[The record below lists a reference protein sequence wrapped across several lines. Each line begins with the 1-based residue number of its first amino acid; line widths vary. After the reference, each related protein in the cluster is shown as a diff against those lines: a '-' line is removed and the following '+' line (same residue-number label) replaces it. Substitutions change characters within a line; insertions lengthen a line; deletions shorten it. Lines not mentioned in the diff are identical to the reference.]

1 MATME
6 KLMKAFESLKSF
18 QQQQGPPTAEE
29 LVQRQKKEQAT
40 TKKDRVTHCLTICE
54 NIVAQSLRT
63 SPEFQKLLGIAME
76 MFLLCSDDSESDV
89 RMVADECLN
98 KIIKALMDSNLPR
111 LQLELYKEIK
121 KNGASRSLRAALWRF
136 AELAHLIRPQ
146 KCRPYL
152 VNLLPCLTR
161 ITKRQEETVQETLA
175 AAMPKIMAA
184 LGHFA
189 NDGEIKVLLKSFVAN
204 LKSSSPTIRRT
215 AASSAVSVCQH
226 SRRTSYFYTWLL
238 NVLLGL
244 LLPVDEEHPS
254 HLILGVLLTLRY
266 LMPLLQQ
273 QVNTTSL
280 KGSFGVMRKEAD
292 VQPTPEQLLQVYELT
307 LHYTQH
313 WDHNVVTA
321 ALELLQQMF
330 RTPPPELLHMLITA
344 GSIPHATVFR
354 QDTESR
360 ARSGSILE
368 LIAGGGSSCSPL
380 LLRKQRGKVLSGE
393 EDGLED
399 DPERTEVTTGAFT
412 ASVVGADSSSTAQ
425 VDIITEQPRSS
436 QHTLQPGDSVDL
448 SASSEQGGGGGGT
461 SASDTPESPND
472 NEEEMLSRSSSG
484 GANITPETADYTTPE
499 NAMPEGGPLGEGGT
513 LLGTN
518 DRSLPPSDSS
528 QTTTEG
534 PDSAVTPS
542 DVAELVL
549 DGSESQYSG
558 MQIGTLQD
566 EEDEGAAPSSQEE
579 PPEPF
584 LQSAL
589 ALSKPHLF
597 EGRGHNRQGS
607 DSSVDRFIPKDEPA
621 EPEPDNK
628 PSRIKGSIGHY
639 TDQGKEP
646 LVHCVRLLAASFLLT
661 GQKNGLIPDKEVRVS
676 VKALAVSCVGA
687 AAALHPEAFFNSL
700 YLEPLDGIPA
710 EEQQY
715 ISDVLGFIDH
725 GDPQIRGATAI
736 LCGAIMQAALTK
748 TRYNIHTWLASLQSA
763 TGNPLSLVDLV
774 PLLQKTLKDESS
786 VTCKMACF
794 AVRHCIMTVCS
805 STLSELGLQLVI
817 DLLALRDLSYWLVRT
832 ELLETLAEMDFRLLN
847 FLERKT
853 ETLHKGDHHY
863 TGRLRLQD
871 RILNDVFIRL
881 LGDDDPRVR
890 HVAASAVSRLV
901 PRLFYDC
908 DQGQVDPVV
917 AIARDQS
924 SVYLQLLMHETQ
936 PPSQFTVTTIT
947 RTYRGFNL
955 SNIVSDVTLE
965 NNLSRVVTAVSHAF
979 TSSTSRALTFG
990 CCEALCLLASNFP
1003 VCTWSTGWHCG
1014 YISSSSSFSSRSSL
1028 NRSRGR
1034 TLSVSQ
1040 PSSASGS
1047 LTTSSSAP
1055 DTERRTLTVGM
1066 ANMVLSLLSSA
1077 WFPLDL
1083 SAHQDAL
1090 LLSGNLLAAVAP
1102 KCMRNP
1108 WAGDEEGSSGSTNTS
1123 GGPNKM
1129 EEPWAALSERSLVA
1143 IVEQLFSHL
1152 LKVLNICAHVLDD
1165 TPPGPAVKATLPS
1178 LSNTPSLSPIRRK
1191 GKEKETAEPSAAPM
1205 SPKKSNEVNTGRP
1218 ADSTGSA
1225 ALNKSTTIGSFYHL
1239 PPYLKLY
1246 DVLKATHA
1254 NYKVTLDLHN
1264 SQEKFGGFLRSTLDV
1279 LSQLLELATLHDISK
1294 CVEEILGYL
1303 KSCFSREPTMAT
1315 VCVQQLLK
1323 TLFGTN
1329 LASQY
1334 EGVLSGP
1341 SRSQGKAL
1349 RLGSSSL
1356 RPGLYHYCFM
1366 APYTHFTQALADAS
1380 LRNMVQAEQEQD
1392 ASGWFDVMQK
1402 ASNQLR
1408 SNIANATRHRGDK
1421 NAIHNHIRLFEPLVI
1436 KALKQYTTSTSVALQ
1451 RQVLDLLAQLV
1462 QLRVNYCLLDSDQ
1475 VFIGFVLKQFEYIE
1489 VGQFRDSEA
1498 IIPNIFFFL
1507 VLLSYER
1514 YHSKQIISIPKI
1526 IQLCDGI
1533 MASGRKAVTHAIP
1546 ALQPIVHDLF
1556 VLRGSNKADAGK
1568 ELDTQKEVV
1577 VSMLLRLVQYHQ
1589 VLEMFILV
1597 LQQCHKENEDKWKRL
1612 SRQIADVIL
1621 PMIAKQQMHLDSPE
1635 ALGVLNTLFETVAPS
1650 SLRPVDMLLKS
1661 MFTIP
1666 ATMASVATVQLWVSG
1681 ILAVLRVL
1689 ISQSTEDIV
1698 LSRVHELSLSPHL
1711 LSCHTIRRL
1720 HQQSPSPSDLPA
1732 ADTLCNQETNGEAQK
1747 APPEETFARFLLQLV
1762 GVLLDDI
1769 SSREVKVDIT
1779 EQQHTFYCQ
1788 QLGTLLMCLIHVF
1801 KSGMFRRI
1809 TGAASR
1815 LLKGESG
1822 SGQTGTE
1829 ASLFYPLEGLNSMVQ
1844 CLITTHP
1851 SLVLL
1856 WCQVLLI
1863 INYTNYSWWAEVHQ
1877 TPRRHSLSC
1886 TKLLSPHSS
1895 GEGEEDK
1902 PESRLAMVNRE
1913 IVRRGALIL
1922 FCDYVC
1928 QNLHDSEHLT
1938 WLIVNHVRDLINLSH
1953 EPPVQDFISAV
1964 HRNSAASGLFIQAI
1978 QSRCD
1983 NLTTPTMLKKTLQCL
1998 EGIHLSQ
2005 SGSLLML
2012 YVDKLLGT
2020 PFRVLARMVDT
2031 LACRRVEMLLAET
2044 LQNSIAQL
2052 PVEELDRIQEYLQ
2065 TSGLAQRHQRF
2076 YSLLDRFRA
2085 TVADTCSPTPP
2096 VTSHPLDGDPPPAP
2110 ELVIADKEWYV
2121 ALVKSQCCVR
2131 GDVSLLETTELLTKL
2146 PPADLFSIMSCKDFN
2161 LSLLCPCLSMGVQRL
2176 ARGQGSLLLETA
2188 LQVTLEQL
2196 AGVTGSLP
2204 APHQSFLPPSQP
2216 QPYWNQLADVYDEPG
2231 FYPRVLSLCR
2241 ALSQYLLSV
2250 SQLPSSL
2257 HIPSDKE
2264 HLITTFTCTATEV
2277 LVWRLLQN
2285 QLPLS
2290 VDLQWALSCLC
2301 LALQQPCVW
2310 NKLSTAEY
2318 TTHTCSLIY
2327 CLHLIIVAVAVS
2339 PGDQLLH
2346 PEKRKTK
2353 AERDAEGDQ
2362 VDSAHAK
2369 HMFEWRACEI
2379 MAELVEG
2386 LQSILALGHHR
2397 NSVFP
2402 AFLTPT
2408 LRNIVISLSRLPLVN
2423 SYTRVPPLVW
2433 KLGWSPQT
2441 GGDFG
2446 TTLPEIPVDF
2456 LQEKDVF
2463 REFLYRINTLGWSS
2477 RTQFE
2482 ETWATLLGVLVT
2494 QPITMD
2500 QEEETQQEEDLER
2513 TQLNVLAVQAITSL
2527 VLSAMT
2533 LPAAGN
2539 PAVSC
2544 LEQQPRN
2551 KSLKAL
2557 ETRFGRKLAVIRG
2570 EVEREIQA
2578 LVSKRDNVHTHHPY
2592 HAWDPVPSLSAA
2604 SAGTLI
2610 SHEKLLLQINTER
2623 EIGNMDYKLGQV
2635 SIHSVWLGNN
2645 ITPLREEEWGEDE
2658 EDEADTP
2665 APTSPPISPI
2675 NSRKHR
2681 AGVDIHSCS
2690 QFLLELY
2697 SQWLI
2702 PGSPSNRRTP
2712 TILISEVVRSLLAVS
2727 DLFTERNQ
2735 FDMMF
2740 STLMEL
2746 QKLHPPEDEILNQY
2760 LVPAICKAAAVL
2772 GMDKAIAEP
2781 VCRLLE
2787 TTLRSTHLPSRMGA
2801 LHGVLYVLE
2810 CDLLDDTAKQ
2820 LIPTVS
2826 EYLLSNLKAIAH
2838 CVNLHNQQ
2846 HVLVMCAVAFY
2857 MMENY
2862 PLDVGAE
2869 FMAGVIQLCGV
2880 MVSASEDST
2889 PSVIYHCVL
2898 RGLERLLL
2906 SEQLSRVDG
2915 EALVKLSVDRVN
2927 MPSPHR
2933 AMAALGLMLTCMY
2946 TAVLASGSDA
2956 TGVRGQVDSGSAV
2969 AEAVGVTAG
2978 HVGFSS
2984 GKEKASPA
2992 SRPTHSD
2999 PQAPDSESIIVAM
3012 ERVSV
3017 LFDRIRKG
3025 LPSEARVVSRIL
3037 PQFLD
3042 DFFPPQDVMNK
3053 VIGEFLSNQQPYPQ
3067 FMATVVYKVFQT
3079 LHATG
3084 QSSMVRDWVLLSLSN
3099 FTQRTPVAM
3108 AMWSLSCFFVSASTS
3123 QWISA
3128 LLPHVISRMGSSE
3141 VVDVNLFC
3149 LVAMDFYRHQIDEE
3163 LDRRAFQSVFETVA
3177 SPGSPYYQLL
3187 GCLQSI
3193 HQDTSL

>member
-18 QQQQGPPTAEE
+18 QQQQGPLSAEE
-29 LVQRQKKEQAT
+29 LVQKQKKDLAT

-76 MFLLCSDDSESDV
+76 MFLLCSDDKESDV

-121 KNGASRSLRAALWRF
+121 KNAASRSLRAALWRF
-136 AELAHLIRPQ
+136 AELAHLVRPQ

-161 ITKRQEETVQETLA
+161 ITKRQEETVQETLSSSI
-175 AAMPKIMAA
+175 PKIMTA

-189 NDGEIKVLLKSFVAN
+189 NDGEIKMLLKAFVAN

-226 SRRTSYFYTWLL
+226 SRRTHYFYTWLL

-244 LLPVDEEHPS
+244 VVPVDEEHSS

-273 QVNTTSL
+273 QAPNSSL
-280 KGSFGVMRKEAD
+280 KGSFGLVRKEAD
-292 VQPTPEQLLQVYELT
+292 VTPAPEQLVQVYELT

-321 ALELLQQMF
+321 SLELLQQVF
-330 RTPPPELLHMLITA
+330 RTPPPELLNALITR
-344 GSIPHATVFR
+344 GKITHTTVFR
-354 QDTESR
+354 EETECR
-360 ARSGSILE
+360 ARSGSILD
-368 LIAGGGSSCSPL
+368 LI
-380 LLRKQRGKVLSGE
+380 GKLLSGE
-393 EDGLED
+393 EEGLED
-399 DPERTEVTTGAFT
+399 DPERAEVTTGSFT
-412 ASVVGADSSSTAQ
+412 ASVGGDSSSEAPSSSGVSSLGTS
-425 VDIITEQPRSS
+425 DIITEQPRSS

-448 SASSEQGGGGGGT
+448 SASEQGVGP
-461 SASDTPESPND
+461 DTPD
-472 NEEEMLSRSSSG
+472 EEDEEDMLSRSSSG
-484 GANITPETADYTTPE
+484 GAGLVSTSGDLIADG
-499 NAMPEGGPLGEGGT
+499 NQMSVGAV
-513 LLGTN
+513 
-518 DRSLPPSDSS
+518 SSSPPSDSS

-542 DVAELVL
+542 DCAELAL

-566 EEDEGAAPSSQEE
+566 EEEEGAAPQPDK

-584 LQSAL
+584 SQSAL
-589 ALSKPHLF
+589 ALSKPHLL
-597 EGRGHNRQGS
+597 EGKGHNRQSS
-607 DSSVDRFIPKDEPA
+607 DSSVDRFIPKEEVLESA
-621 EPEPDNK
+621 ELDNK
-628 PSRIKGSIGHY
+628 PSRIKGDIGHY
-639 TDQGKEP
+639 TDPKEEP
-646 LVHCVRLLAASFLLT
+646 LVHCVRLLSASFLLT
-661 GQKNGLIPDKEVRVS
+661 GQRNGLVPDNEVRVS

-687 AAALHPEAFFNSL
+687 AAALLPEAFFNKL
-700 YLEPLDGIPA
+700 YLQPLDGQQPD
-710 EEQQY
+710 EQQY
-715 ISDVLGFIDH
+715 ISDLLQYIEH

-736 LCGAIMQAALTK
+736 LCGALIQAIQLK
-748 TRYNIHTWLASLQSA
+748 TRYNTETWLSQIHSV
-763 TGNPLSLVDLV
+763 TGNSVTIENLV
-774 PLLQKTLKDESS
+774 PLLQRSLKDESS
-786 VTCKMACF
+786 VTCKMACA
-794 AVRHCIMTVCS
+794 AVRHCIMALCNGS
-805 STLSELGLQLVI
+805 LSELGLQLLI
-817 DLLALRDLSYWLVRT
+817 DLLTLKDCSYWLVRT
-832 ELLETLAEMDFRLLN
+832 ELLETLAEIDFRLVS

-853 ETLHKGDHHY
+853 EKLHKGEHHY
-863 TGRLRLQD
+863 TGLLRLQD
-871 RILNDVFIRL
+871 RVLNDVVLYL

-890 HVAASAVSRLV
+890 HVAANTIGRLV

-908 DQGQVDPVV
+908 DQAQTDPVV

-936 PPSQFTVTTIT
+936 PPSQFTVSTIT
-947 RTYRGFNL
+947 RTYRGYNL
-955 SNIVSDVTLE
+955 CQNAPDVTVE
-965 NNLSRVVTAVSHAF
+965 NNLSRVITAISHAL
-979 TSSTSRALTFG
+979 TSSTSRAMTFG
-990 CCEALCLLASNFP
+990 CCEALFLLSSTFP

-1014 YISSSSSFSSRSSL
+1014 FVSSSVFHLNRSSQY
-1028 NRSRGR
+1028 RSRGR
-1034 TLSVSQ
+1034 SFSLSQ
-1040 PSSASGS
+1040 SGS
-1047 LTTSSSAP
+1047 S
-1055 DTERRTLTVGM
+1055 EEVRRSLTVGV
-1066 ANMVLSLLSSA
+1066 AGIVLSLLSSA

-1083 SAHQDAL
+1083 SAHQSAL
-1090 LLSGNLLAAVAP
+1090 LLAGNLLAAIAP
-1102 KCMRNP
+1102 KCMKSP
-1108 WAGDEEGSSGSTNTS
+1108 WAGDEESNPAPS
-1123 GGPNKM
+1123 KV
-1129 EEPWAALSERSLVA
+1129 EEPWPALNDRSLVVM
-1143 IVEQLFSHL
+1143 VEQLFSHL
-1152 LKVLNICAHVLDD
+1152 LKILNICAHVLDD

-1178 LSNTPSLSPIRRK
+1178 LANTASLSPIRRK
-1191 GKEKETAEPSAAPM
+1191 GKEKEMTETSNTPM
-1205 SPKKSNEVNTGRP
+1205 SPKKGGETNTGRA
-1218 ADSTGSA
+1218 ADSTAIASV
-1225 ALNKSTTIGSFYHL
+1225 NKSTSMGSFYHL

-1246 DVLKATHA
+1246 DALRATHA
-1254 NYKVTLDLHN
+1254 NFKVTLDLHN
-1264 SQEKFGGFLRSTLDV
+1264 TNEKFGGFLRSALDV
-1279 LSQLLELATLHDISK
+1279 LSQLLELATLHDIGKS
-1294 CVEEILGYL
+1294 VEEILGYL

-1323 TLFGTN
+1323 SLFGTN

-1334 EGVLSGP
+1334 EGASSNP
-1341 SRSQGKAL
+1341 CRSQGKAL
-1349 RLGSSSL
+1349 RLGSTSV

-1402 ASNQLR
+1402 VSNQLR
-1408 SNIANATRHRGDK
+1408 SSITNVTRHRGDK

-1436 KALKQYTTSTSVALQ
+1436 KALKQYTTSTSVGLQ
-1451 RQVLDLLAQLV
+1451 RQVLDLLSQLV

-1489 VGQFRDSEA
+1489 VGQFKDSEE
-1498 IIPNIFFFL
+1498 IVPNIFFFL

-1568 ELDTQKEVV
+1568 ELETQKEVV
-1577 VSMLLRLVQYHQ
+1577 VSMLLRLVQHHQ
-1589 VLEMFILV
+1589 VLEMFILI

-1612 SRQIADVIL
+1612 SRQIADIIL
-1621 PMIAKQQMHLDSPE
+1621 PMIGKQQMHLDSHE

-1661 MFTIP
+1661 MFITP
-1666 ATMASVATVQLWVSG
+1666 STLASVGTGQLWVSG
-1681 ILAVLRVL
+1681 ILAILRVL
-1689 ISQSTEDIV
+1689 ISQSTEDII
-1698 LSRVHELSLSPHL
+1698 LSRIQELSLSPYL
-1711 LSCHTIRRL
+1711 LSCPTILRL
-1720 HQQSPSPSDLPA
+1720 SDDDCSPPEAPPA
-1732 ADTLCNQETNGEAQK
+1732 TVEDSNEEPQRF
-1747 APPEETFARFLLQLV
+1747 PPEETFARFLLQLV
-1762 GVLLDDI
+1762 GVLLEDI
-1769 SSREVKVDIT
+1769 ATKQVKVDMS

-1788 QLGTLLMCLIHVF
+1788 QLGTLLMCLIHIF

-1809 TGAASR
+1809 TAAGSR
-1815 LLKGESG
+1815 LLKAEGGEG
-1822 SGQTGTE
+1822 GD
-1829 ASLFYPLEGLNSMVQ
+1829 FYTLEGLNSLVLQ
-1844 CLITTHP
+1844 LITTHP

-1863 INYTNYSWWAEVHQ
+1863 INYTNYTWWSEVHQ
-1877 TPRRHSLSC
+1877 TPKRNSLSS

-1895 GEGEEDK
+1895 GEEER
-1902 PESRLAMVNRE
+1902 PEGKLAVCNRE

-1938 WLIVNHVRDLINLSH
+1938 WLTVNHVSDLISLSH
-1953 EPPVQDFISAV
+1953 EPPVQDLISAV

-1983 NLTTPTMLKKTLQCL
+1983 NLSTPVMLKKTLQCL

-2005 SGSLLML
+2005 SGALLML
-2012 YVDKLLGT
+2012 YVDKLLNT

-2052 PVEELDRIQEYLQ
+2052 PLEELDRIQQYLQ

-2076 YSLLDRFRA
+2076 FSLLDRFRA
-2085 TVADTCSPTPP
+2085 TVAEDTTSPVAPIT
-2096 VTSHPLDGDPPPAP
+2096 THPLDGDPPPPP
-2110 ELVIADKEWYV
+2110 ENVEPDKEWYV
-2121 ALVKSQCCVR
+2121 ALVKSQCCLR
-2131 GDVSLLETTELLTKL
+2131 GEGALYETTELLTKL
-2146 PPADLFSIMSCKDFN
+2146 PQSDLNTIMTCKDFN
-2161 LSLLCPCLSMGVQRL
+2161 LCLLASCLSVGVQRVCKDHGVVL
-2176 ARGQGSLLLETA
+2176 FDTA
-2188 LQVTLEQL
+2188 QEVAFERL
-2196 AGVTGSLP
+2196 AGVVELLP
-2204 APHQSFLPPSQP
+2204 SPHQPLLPSTKTCADYLQKL
-2216 QPYWNQLADVYDEPG
+2216 NQVYGEPG
-2231 FYPRVLSLCR
+2231 FYQTVLSLCGV
-2241 ALSQYLLSV
+2241 LSQYLLSL
-2250 SQLPSSL
+2250 SKLPSSL
-2257 HIPSDKE
+2257 HIPKDRE
-2264 HLITTFTCTATEV
+2264 TLITTFSTLAIEV
-2277 LVWRLLQN
+2277 VVWRLLQD

-2290 VDLQWALSCLC
+2290 VDMQMSLSCLC
-2301 LALQQPCVW
+2301 LALQQPAVW
-2310 NKLSTAEY
+2310 THFASHSYL
-2318 TTHTCSLIY
+2318 THTCSIIQCIQLLI
-2327 CLHLIIVAVAVS
+2327 HAVS
-2339 PGDQLLH
+2339 VGPGDQLLR
-2346 PEKRKTK
+2346 PERKTSNT
-2353 AERDAEGDQ
+2353 EQSEDQ
-2362 VDSAHAK
+2362 LDSADNQR
-2369 HMFEWRACEI
+2369 EWRCCEI

-2386 LQSILALGHHR
+2386 LQSVLALGHHR
-2397 NSVFP
+2397 NKNIP

-2408 LRNIVISLSRLPLVN
+2408 LQNVIISLARLPLVN
-2423 SYTRVPPLVW
+2423 SYTRIPPLVW
-2433 KLGWSPQT
+2433 KLGWSPRPS
-2441 GGDFG
+2441 GDFG
-2446 TTLPEIPVDF
+2446 TALPEIPVEF

-2513 TQLNVLAVQAITSL
+2513 TQINVLAVQAITSL

-2533 LPAAGN
+2533 LPTAGN
-2539 PAVSC
+2539 PAISC

-2551 KSLKAL
+2551 KILKAL
-2557 ETRFGRKLAVIRG
+2557 DTRFGRKLSVIRG
-2570 EVEREIQA
+2570 MVEREIQA
-2578 LVSKRDNVHTHHPY
+2578 MVSKRDNIATHFPY
-2592 HAWDPVPSLSAA
+2592 QAWDPVPSLS
-2604 SAGTLI
+2604 SSTAGTLI

-2623 EIGNMDYKLGQV
+2623 EMGNMDYKLGQV

-2658 EDEADTP
+2658 EDETDAP
-2665 APTSPPISPI
+2665 APASPPVSPI

-2697 SQWLI
+2697 SQWIL
-2702 PGSPSNRRTP
+2702 PGSPSSRKTP
-2712 TILISEVVRSLLAVS
+2712 VVLISEVVRSLLAVS

-2740 STLMEL
+2740 STLTEL
-2746 QKLHPPEDEILNQY
+2746 QKVHPPEDEILSQY

-2787 TTLRSTHLPSRMGA
+2787 STLRSTHLPSRIGA

-2810 CDLLDDTAKQ
+2810 CDLLDDTARQ

-2826 EYLLSNLKAIAH
+2826 EYLLSNLRAIAH
-2838 CVNLHNQQ
+2838 CANLHNQQ

-2862 PLDVGAE
+2862 PLDVGPE
-2869 FMAGVIQLCGV
+2869 FNAGIIQLCC
-2880 MVSASEDST
+2880 MMLSASEEAT
-2889 PSVIYHCVL
+2889 PSIIYHCVL
-2898 RGLERLLL
+2898 RGMERLLL
-2906 SEQLSRVDG
+2906 SEQLSRMDA
-2915 EALVKLSVDRVN
+2915 ETLVKLSVDRVN

-2946 TAVLASGSDA
+2946 T
-2956 TGVRGQVDSGSAV
+2956 
-2969 AEAVGVTAG
+2969 
-2978 HVGFSS
+2978 
-2984 GKEKASPA
+2984 GKEKGSPG
-2992 SRPTHSD
+2992 RPADAD
-2999 PQAPDSESIIVAM
+2999 PTAPDSESVIVAM

-3025 LPSEARVVSRIL
+3025 FPSEARVVARIL

-3042 DFFPPQDVMNK
+3042 DFFPLQDVMNK

-3128 LLPHVISRMGSSE
+3128 LLPHVISRMGKSDT
-3141 VVDVNLFC
+3141 VDISLFC

-3163 LDRRAFQSVFETVA
+3163 LDRRAFQSVFEMVA

-3187 GCLQSI
+3187 CCLQSI
-3193 HQDTSL
+3193 HQDASL

>member
-18 QQQQGPPTAEE
+18 QQQQGPLSAEE
-29 LVQRQKKEQAT
+29 LVQKQKKDLAT

-76 MFLLCSDDSESDV
+76 MFLLCSDDKESDV

-121 KNGASRSLRAALWRF
+121 KNAASRSLRAALWRF
-136 AELAHLIRPQ
+136 AELAHLVRPQ

-161 ITKRQEETVQETLA
+161 ITKRQEETVQETLSSSI
-175 AAMPKIMAA
+175 PKIMAA

-189 NDGEIKVLLKSFVAN
+189 NDGEIKMLLKAFVAN

-226 SRRTSYFYTWLL
+226 SRRTHYFYTWLL

-244 LLPVDEEHPS
+244 VVPVDEEHSS

-266 LMPLLQQ
+266 LMPLIQQ
-273 QVNTTSL
+273 QTPSTSL
-280 KGSFGVMRKEAD
+280 KGSFGLVRKEAD
-292 VQPTPEQLLQVYELT
+292 VTPAPEQLIQVYELT

-321 ALELLQQMF
+321 SLELLQQMF
-330 RTPPPELLHMLITA
+330 RTPPPELLNVLITR
-344 GSIPHATVFR
+344 GKITHTSVFR
-354 QDTESR
+354 EEVESR

-368 LIAGGGSSCSPL
+368 LI
-380 LLRKQRGKVLSGE
+380 GKLLSGE
-393 EDGLED
+393 EEGLED
-399 DPERTEVTTGAFT
+399 DPERAEVTTGSFT
-412 ASVVGADSSSTAQ
+412 ASVGGDSSSEAPSSSGVSSLGTS
-425 VDIITEQPRSS
+425 DIITEQPRSS
-436 QHTLQPGDSVDL
+436 QHALQPGDSVDL
-448 SASSEQGGGGGGT
+448 SASEQGVGP
-461 SASDTPESPND
+461 DTPD
-472 NEEEMLSRSSSG
+472 EEDEEDMLSRSSSG
-484 GANITPETADYTTPE
+484 GAGLVSTSGDLVTDANQMSAG
-499 NAMPEGGPLGEGGT
+499 AV
-513 LLGTN
+513 
-518 DRSLPPSDSS
+518 SSSPPSESS

-542 DVAELVL
+542 DCAELVSVTSTSRRYRKYSPPSPTLTEGPDTQSESGSSVYRPSSSSTSSTSSSSSTFSAISSSSSSDQVL

-566 EEDEGAAPSSQEE
+566 EEEEGSAPPPDK

-584 LQSAL
+584 SQSAL
-589 ALSKPHLF
+589 ALSKPHLL
-597 EGRGHNRQGS
+597 EGKGHNRQSS
-607 DSSVDRFIPKDEPA
+607 DSSVDRFIPKEEVLEPA
-621 EPEPDNK
+621 ELDNK
-628 PSRIKGSIGHY
+628 PSRIKGDIGHY
-639 TDQGKEP
+639 TDPKEEP
-646 LVHCVRLLAASFLLT
+646 LMHCVRLLAASFLLT
-661 GQKNGLIPDKEVRVS
+661 GQRNGLVPDNEVRVS

-687 AAALHPEAFFNSL
+687 AAALLPEAFFNLL
-700 YLEPLDGIPA
+700 YLQPLDGQQT

-715 ISDVLGFIDH
+715 ISDILQYIEH
-725 GDPQIRGATAI
+725 GDHQIRGATAI
-736 LCGAIMQAALTK
+736 LCGALIQAIQLK
-748 TRYNIHTWLASLQSA
+748 TRYNTETWLSQIQSV
-763 TGNPLSLVDLV
+763 TGSSVTLENFV
-774 PLLQKTLKDESS
+774 PLLQRSLKDESS
-786 VTCKMACF
+786 VTCKMACA
-794 AVRHCIMTVCS
+794 AVRHCIMALCNGS
-805 STLSELGLQLVI
+805 LSELGLQLLI
-817 DLLALRDLSYWLVRT
+817 DLLTLKNCSYWLVRT
-832 ELLETLAEMDFRLLN
+832 ELLETLAEIDFRLIS

-853 ETLHKGDHHY
+853 EKLHKGEHHY
-863 TGRLRLQD
+863 TGLLRLQD
-871 RILNDVFIRL
+871 RVLNDVVLYL
-881 LGDDDPRVR
+881 LGDEDPRVR
-890 HVAASAVSRLV
+890 HVAANTIGRLV
-901 PRLFYDC
+901 PRLFFDC
-908 DQGQVDPVV
+908 DQGQTDPVV

-924 SVYLQLLMHETQ
+924 SVHLQLLMHETQ
-936 PPSQFTVTTIT
+936 PPSQFTVSTIT

-955 SNIVSDVTLE
+955 CQSAPDVTVE
-965 NNLSRVVTAVSHAF
+965 NNLSRVITAISHAL
-979 TSSTSRALTFG
+979 TSSTSRAMTFG
-990 CCEALCLLASNFP
+990 CCEALCLLSSTFP
-1003 VCTWSTGWHCG
+1003 VCNWSTGWHCG
-1014 YISSSSSFSSRSSL
+1014 FVSSSVFHLNRSSQY
-1028 NRSRGR
+1028 RSRGR
-1034 TLSVSQ
+1034 SFSLSQ
-1040 PSSASGS
+1040 SGS
-1047 LTTSSSAP
+1047 N
-1055 DTERRTLTVGM
+1055 EEVRRSLTVGV
-1066 ANMVLSLLSSA
+1066 ASMVLSLISSA

-1083 SAHQDAL
+1083 SAHQAAL
-1090 LLSGNLLAAVAP
+1090 LLAGNLLAAVAP
-1102 KCMRNP
+1102 KCMKSP
-1108 WAGDEEGSSGSTNTS
+1108 WAGEEESSPASS
-1123 GGPNKM
+1123 KV
-1129 EEPWAALSERSLVA
+1129 EEPWPALNDRSLVVM
-1143 IVEQLFSHL
+1143 VEQLFSHL
-1152 LKVLNICAHVLDD
+1152 LKILNICAHVLDD
-1165 TPPGPAVKATLPS
+1165 TPPGPAVKASLPS
-1178 LSNTPSLSPIRRK
+1178 LANTPSLSPIRRK
-1191 GKEKETAEPSAAPM
+1191 GKEKDMMEAGTTPM
-1205 SPKKSNEVNTGRP
+1205 SPKKGGESNTGRA
-1218 ADSTGSA
+1218 ADSTATA
-1225 ALNKSTTIGSFYHL
+1225 AVNKSTTLGSFYHL

-1246 DVLKATHA
+1246 DALRATHA

-1264 SQEKFGGFLRSTLDV
+1264 PNEKFGGFLRSALDV
-1279 LSQLLELATLHDISK
+1279 LSQLLELATLHDIGK

-1323 TLFGTN
+1323 ALFGTN

-1334 EGVLSGP
+1334 EGASSNP
-1341 SRSQGKAL
+1341 CRSQGKAL
-1349 RLGSSSL
+1349 RLGSSSV

-1402 ASNQLR
+1402 VSNQLR
-1408 SNIANATRHRGDK
+1408 SSITNVTRHRGDK

-1489 VGQFRDSEA
+1489 VGQFRDSEE
-1498 IIPNIFFFL
+1498 IVPNIFFFL

-1568 ELDTQKEVV
+1568 ELETQKEVV
-1577 VSMLLRLVQYHQ
+1577 VSMLLRLIQHHQ

-1612 SRQIADVIL
+1612 SRQVADIIL
-1621 PMIAKQQMHLDSPE
+1621 PMIAKQQMHLDSHE
-1635 ALGVLNTLFETVAPS
+1635 ALGVLNTLFESVAPS

-1661 MFTIP
+1661 MFITP
-1666 ATMASVATVQLWVSG
+1666 STLASVGTVQLWVSG
-1681 ILAVLRVL
+1681 ILAILRVL
-1689 ISQSTEDIV
+1689 ISQSTEDII
-1698 LSRVHELSLSPHL
+1698 LSRIQELSLSPYL
-1711 LSCHTIRRL
+1711 LSCPTIRRL
-1720 HQQSPSPSDLPA
+1720 CDDDVPAPPETLPVA
-1732 ADTLCNQETNGEAQK
+1732 MEDANGETPRF
-1747 APPEETFARFLLQLV
+1747 PPEETFARFLLQLV

-1769 SSREVKVDIT
+1769 ANKQVKVDMS

-1788 QLGTLLMCLIHVF
+1788 QLGTLLMCLIHIF

-1809 TGAASR
+1809 TAAGSK
-1815 LLKGESG
+1815 LLKAEGGEG
-1822 SGQTGTE
+1822 GD
-1829 ASLFYPLEGLNSMVQ
+1829 FYTLEGLNSLVLQ
-1844 CLITTHP
+1844 LITTHP

-1863 INYTNYSWWAEVHQ
+1863 INYTNYTWWSEVHQ
-1877 TPRRHSLSC
+1877 TPRRHSLSS

-1895 GEGEEDK
+1895 GEEER
-1902 PESRLAMVNRE
+1902 PEGKLTMCNRE

-1938 WLIVNHVRDLINLSH
+1938 WLTVNHVSDLISLSH
-1953 EPPVQDFISAV
+1953 EPPVQDLISAV

-1983 NLTTPTMLKKTLQCL
+1983 NLCTPVMLKKTLQCL

-2005 SGSLLML
+2005 SGALLML
-2012 YVDKLLGT
+2012 YVDKLLNT

-2052 PVEELDRIQEYLQ
+2052 PLEELDRIQQYLQ

-2076 YSLLDRFRA
+2076 FSLLDRFRA
-2085 TVADTCSPTPP
+2085 TVAEDTTSPVAPIT
-2096 VTSHPLDGDPPPAP
+2096 THPLDGDPPPPP
-2110 ELVIADKEWYV
+2110 ENVEPNKEWYV
-2121 ALVKSQCCVR
+2121 TLVKSQCCLR
-2131 GDVSLLETTELLTKL
+2131 GEGALYETTELLTKL
-2146 PPADLFSIMSCKDFN
+2146 PQSDLNAIMTCKDFN
-2161 LSLLCPCLSMGVQRL
+2161 LCLLASCLSVGVQRVCKDHGAVL
-2176 ARGQGSLLLETA
+2176 FDTA
-2188 LQVTLEQL
+2188 QQVTFERL
-2196 AGVTGSLP
+2196 AGVIELLP
-2204 APHQSFLPPSQP
+2204 SPHQPLLPSSKVCPD
-2216 QPYWNQLADVYDEPG
+2216 YWQKLNQVYGEPG
-2231 FYPRVLSLCR
+2231 FYQTVLSLCGV
-2241 ALSQYLLSV
+2241 LSQYLLSL
-2250 SQLPSSL
+2250 SKLPSSM
-2257 HIPSDKE
+2257 HIPKDRE
-2264 HLITTFTCTATEV
+2264 TLITTFSTLAIEV
-2277 LVWRLLQN
+2277 VVWRLLQD
-2285 QLPLS
+2285 QLPQS
-2290 VDLQWALSCLC
+2290 VDMQMSLSCLC
-2301 LALQQPCVW
+2301 LALQQPAVW
-2310 NKLSTAEY
+2310 THFTSHSYL
-2318 TTHTCSLIY
+2318 THTCSIIHCIQLLI
-2327 CLHLIIVAVAVS
+2327 HAVAVG
-2339 PGDQLLH
+2339 PGDQFLR
-2346 PEKRKTK
+2346 PERKIS
-2353 AERDAEGDQ
+2353 EQSEDQ
-2362 VDSAHAK
+2362 VDSSDNQR
-2369 HMFEWRACEI
+2369 EWHCCEI

-2386 LQSILALGHHR
+2386 LQTVLTLGHHK
-2397 NSVFP
+2397 NKNIP

-2408 LRNIVISLSRLPLVN
+2408 LRNVIISLARLPLVN
-2423 SYTRVPPLVW
+2423 SYTRIPPLVW
-2433 KLGWSPQT
+2433 KLGWSPKLS
-2441 GGDFG
+2441 GEFG
-2446 TTLPEIPVDF
+2446 TALPEIPVEF

-2513 TQLNVLAVQAITSL
+2513 TQINVLAVQAITSL

-2533 LPAAGN
+2533 LPTAGN

-2544 LEQQPRN
+2544 PEQQPRN
-2551 KSLKAL
+2551 KILKAL
-2557 ETRFGRKLAVIRG
+2557 DTRFGRKLSVIRG
-2570 EVEREIQA
+2570 MVEREIQA
-2578 LVSKRDNVHTHHPY
+2578 MVSKRDNIATHFPY
-2592 HAWDPVPSLSAA
+2592 QAWDPVPSLS
-2604 SAGTLI
+2604 SSTAGTLI

-2623 EIGNMDYKLGQV
+2623 EMGNMDYKLGQV

-2658 EDEADTP
+2658 EDEADAP
-2665 APTSPPISPI
+2665 APASPQLSPI

-2697 SQWLI
+2697 SQWIL
-2702 PGSPSNRRTP
+2702 PGSPSSRKTP
-2712 TILISEVVRSLLAVS
+2712 VVLISEVVRSLLAVS

-2740 STLMEL
+2740 STLTEL
-2746 QKLHPPEDEILNQY
+2746 QKVHPPEDEILNQY

-2787 TTLRSTHLPSRMGA
+2787 STLRSTHLPSRIGA

-2810 CDLLDDTAKQ
+2810 CDLLDDTARQ

-2826 EYLLSNLKAIAH
+2826 EYLLSNLKALAH

-2862 PLDVGAE
+2862 PLDVGSE
-2869 FMAGVIQLCGV
+2869 FNAGIIQLCC
-2880 MVSASEDST
+2880 MILSASEEAT
-2889 PSVIYHCVL
+2889 PSIIYHCVL

-2906 SEQLSRVDG
+2906 SEQLSRMDA
-2915 EALVKLSVDRVN
+2915 ETLVKLSVDRVN

-2946 TAVLASGSDA
+2946 T
-2956 TGVRGQVDSGSAV
+2956 
-2969 AEAVGVTAG
+2969 
-2978 HVGFSS
+2978 
-2984 GKEKASPA
+2984 GKEKGSPG
-2992 SRPTHSD
+2992 RPADAD
-2999 PQAPDSESIIVAM
+2999 PTAPDSESVIVAM

-3025 LPSEARVVSRIL
+3025 FPSEARVVARIL

-3042 DFFPPQDVMNK
+3042 DFFPLQDVMNK

-3128 LLPHVISRMGSSE
+3128 LLPHVISRMGKSDT
-3141 VVDVNLFC
+3141 VDISLFC

-3163 LDRRAFQSVFETVA
+3163 LDRRAFQSVFEMVA

-3187 GCLQSI
+3187 CCLQSI

>member
-1 MATME
+1 V
-6 KLMKAFESLKSF
+6 LCCL
-18 QQQQGPPTAEE
+18 
-29 LVQRQKKEQAT
+29 LKKEQAT

-54 NIVAQSLRT
+54 NIVAHSLRT

-146 KCRPYL
+146 KCRPYF

-161 ITKRQEETVQETLA
+161 ITKRQEETVQETLSA
-175 AAMPKIMAA
+175 AVPKIMVA

-244 LLPVDEEHPS
+244 LVPVDEEHPS

-280 KGSFGVMRKEAD
+280 KGSFGVTRKEAD
-292 VQPTPEQLLQVYELT
+292 VQSTPEQLLQVYELT

-321 ALELLQQMF
+321 ALELLQQVF
-330 RTPPPELLHMLITA
+330 RTPPPELLHILITA
-344 GSIPHATVFR
+344 GSIPRATVFR
-354 QDTESR
+354 QDIESR
-360 ARSGSILE
+360 SRSGSILE
-368 LIAGGGSSCSPL
+368 LIGKSISWDCANEYFPTNSTSHLNVGLSLECGGGKKKSVCMYFFPS
-380 LLRKQRGKVLSGE
+380 
-393 EDGLED
+393 
-399 DPERTEVTTGAFT
+399 
-412 ASVVGADSSSTAQ
+412 ASVVGADGPTSAQ

-448 SASSEQGGGGGGT
+448 SASSEQGG
-461 SASDTPESPND
+461 
-472 NEEEMLSRSSSG
+472 
-484 GANITPETADYTTPE
+484 
-499 NAMPEGGPLGEGGT
+499 EGGT
-513 LLGTN
+513 LLGAN

-566 EEDEGAAPSSQEE
+566 EEDEGTAPSSQEE

-607 DSSVDRFIPKDEPA
+607 DSSVDRFIPKEEPA

-639 TDQGKEP
+639 TDQGVEP

-661 GQKNGLIPDKEVRVS
+661 GQKNGLITDKEVRVS
-676 VKALAVSCVGA
+676 VKALAVSCIGA

-700 YLEPLDGIPA
+700 YLEPLDGIPTD
-710 EEQQY
+710 EQQY
-715 ISDVLGFIDH
+715 ITDVLGLINH

-736 LCGAIMQAALTK
+736 LCGAIIQAALTK
-748 TRYNIHTWLASLQSA
+748 TRYNINTWLASVQNA

-774 PLLQKTLKDESS
+774 PLLHKTLKDESS
-786 VTCKMACF
+786 VTCKMACS

-805 STLSELGLQLVI
+805 STMSELGLQLVI
-817 DLLALRDLSYWLVRT
+817 DLLALRESSYWLVRT
-832 ELLETLAEMDFRLLN
+832 ELLETLAEMDFRLVN
-847 FLERKT
+847 FLERNT

-871 RILNDVFIRL
+871 RVLNDVVIHL

-936 PPSQFTVTTIT
+936 PPSQFTVSTIT
-947 RTYRGFNL
+947 RTYRGYNL
-955 SNIVSDVTLE
+955 SNTVSDVTFE
-965 NNLSRVVTAVSHAF
+965 NNLSRVVAAVSHAF

-1014 YISSSSSFSSRSSL
+1014 Y
-1028 NRSRGR
+1028 
-1034 TLSVSQ
+1034 V
-1040 PSSASGS
+1040 
-1047 LTTSSSAP
+1047 TSSSAP

-1083 SAHQDAL
+1083 SAHQEAL

-1108 WAGDEEGSSGSTNTS
+1108 WAGEEEGTGGNTNTT

-1129 EEPWAALSERSLVA
+1129 EDPWPALSERSLVA
-1143 IVEQLFSHL
+1143 MVEQLFSHL

-1191 GKEKETAEPSAAPM
+1191 GKEKDAAEPSAAPM
-1205 SPKKSNEVNTGRP
+1205 SPKKSTEVNTAGRP
-1218 ADSTGSA
+1218 ADSTGA
-1225 ALNKSTTIGSFYHL
+1225 TAINKSSTIGSFYHL

-1254 NYKVTLDLHN
+1254 NY
-1264 SQEKFGGFLRSTLDV
+1264 
-1279 LSQLLELATLHDISK
+1279 K

-1315 VCVQQLLK
+1315 VCVQQMLK

-1380 LRNMVQAEQEQD
+1380 LRNMVQAEHEQD
-1392 ASGWFDVMQK
+1392 TSGWFDVMQK

-1408 SNIANATRHRGDK
+1408 SNIANAARHRGDK

-1577 VSMLLRLVQYHQ
+1577 VSMLLRLIQHHQ

-1612 SRQIADVIL
+1612 SRQIADIIL

-1666 ATMASVATVQLWVSG
+1666 VTMASVATVQLWVSG

-1711 LSCHTIRRL
+1711 LSCNIVRRL
-1720 HQQSPSPSDLPA
+1720 HQQRPSPSDPPA
-1732 ADTLCNQETNGEAQK
+1732 AEALDNHEDNGEAQK
-1747 APPEETFARFLLQLV
+1747 APAEETFARFLLQLV

-1769 SSREVKVDIT
+1769 SSRQVKVDVT

-1788 QLGTLLMCLIHVF
+1788 QLGTLLMCLIHF
-1801 KSGMFRRI
+1801 CNGIYTILLFLI
-1809 TGAASR
+1809 TAAASR
-1815 LLKGESG
+1815 LLKGENG
-1822 SGQTGTE
+1822 GGQNGPE
-1829 ASLFYPLEGLNSMVQ
+1829 AGLFYALEGLNGMVQ
-1844 CLITTHP
+1844 SLITTHP

-1895 GEGEEDK
+1895 GEGEKDK
-1902 PESRLAMVNRE
+1902 PESRSAVVNRE

-1938 WLIVNHVRDLINLSH
+1938 WLIVNHVRDLISLSH

-2012 YVDKLLGT
+2012 YVDKLLST

-2065 TSGLAQRHQRF
+2065 TSGLALRHQRF
-2076 YSLLDRFRA
+2076 YSLLDRFRT
-2085 TVADTCSPTPP
+2085 TVADSSSPTPP

-2110 ELVIADKEWYV
+2110 KQVIADKEWYV
-2121 ALVKSQCCVR
+2121 ALVKSQCCLR

-2146 PPADLFSIMSCKDFN
+2146 PPTDLFNIMSCKEFN
-2161 LSLLCPCLSMGVQRL
+2161 LSLLCPCLSMGLQRL

-2204 APHQSFLPPSQP
+2204 VPHQSFLPPSQP
-2216 QPYWNQLADVYDEPG
+2216 QPYWEQLAEVYG

-2257 HIPSDKE
+2257 HIPPDKE
-2264 HLITTFTCTATEV
+2264 HLITTFT
-2277 LVWRLLQN
+2277 LWHLLQDH
-2285 QLPLS
+2285 LPLS

-2301 LALQQPCVW
+2301 LGLQQPCVW
-2310 NKLSTAEY
+2310 NKLSTPEY
-2318 TTHTCSLIY
+2318 TTHTCSLIH
-2327 CLHLIIVAVAVS
+2327 CLRLIIVAVAVS

-2346 PEKRKTK
+2346 SEKKKTK
-2353 AERDAEGDQ
+2353 AGRDADSDQ
-2362 VDSAHAK
+2362 VDS
-2369 HMFEWRACEI
+2369 MYSDPCEI
-2379 MAELVEG
+2379 MGELVEG
-2386 LQSILALGHHR
+2386 LQSVLALGHHR
-2397 NSVFP
+2397 NSVLP

-2408 LRNIVISLSRLPLVN
+2408 LCNIVISLSRLPLVN

-2433 KLGWSPQT
+2433 KLGWSPQP
-2441 GGDFG
+2441 GGEFG

-2500 QEEETQQEEDLER
+2500 QDEETQQEDLER

-2533 LPAAGN
+2533 LPTAGN

-2623 EIGNMDYKLGQV
+2623 EMGNMDYKLGQV

-2658 EDEADTP
+2658 EDEADIP
-2665 APTSPPISPI
+2665 APASPPLSPI

-2787 TTLRSTHLPSRMGA
+2787 MTLRSTHLPSRMGA

-2820 LIPTVS
+2820 LIPTIS
-2826 EYLLSNLKAIAH
+2826 EYLLSNLRAIAH

-2880 MVSASEDST
+2880 IVSASEDST
-2889 PSVIYHCVL
+2889 PSIIYHCVL

-2946 TAVLASGSDA
+2946 T
-2956 TGVRGQVDSGSAV
+2956 
-2969 AEAVGVTAG
+2969 
-2978 HVGFSS
+2978 

-2992 SRPTHSD
+2992 SRPAHSD
-2999 PQAPDSESIIVAM
+2999 PQAPDSESVIVAM
-3012 ERVSV
+3012 ERISV

-3141 VVDVNLFC
+3141 VVDVSLFC

>member
-18 QQQQGPPTAEE
+18 QQQQGPLSAEE
-29 LVQRQKKEQAT
+29 LVQKQKKDLGT
-40 TKKDRVTHCLTICE
+40 SKKDRVTHCLTICE

-76 MFLLCSDDSESDV
+76 MFLLCADDRESDV

-121 KNGASRSLRAALWRF
+121 KNAASRSLRAALWRF
-136 AELAHLIRPQ
+136 AELAHLVRPQ

-161 ITKRQEETVQETLA
+161 ITKRQEETVQETLSSSI
-175 AAMPKIMAA
+175 PKIMAS

-189 NDGEIKVLLKSFVAN
+189 NDGEIKVLLKAFVAN

-226 SRRTSYFYTWLL
+226 SRRTHYFYTWLL

-244 LLPVDEEHPS
+244 VVPVDEEHS
-254 HLILGVLLTLRY
+254 THLILGVLLTLRY

-273 QVNTTSL
+273 QTPNTSL
-280 KGSFGVMRKEAD
+280 KGSFGLVRKEAD
-292 VQPTPEQLLQVYELT
+292 VSPSPEQLIQVYELT
-307 LHYTQH
+307 LHYAQH

-321 ALELLQQMF
+321 SLELLQQVF
-330 RTPPPELLHMLITA
+330 RTPPPDLLNALITA
-344 GSIPHATVFR
+344 GKITHTSVFR
-354 QDTESR
+354 EEMESR

-368 LIAGGGSSCSPL
+368 LI
-380 LLRKQRGKVLSGE
+380 GKLLSGE
-393 EDGLED
+393 EEGLED
-399 DPERTEVTTGAFT
+399 DPERAEVTTGSFT
-412 ASVVGADSSSTAQ
+412 ASVGGDSSSEAQ
-425 VDIITEQPRSS
+425 SSSGVSSLGTSDIITEQPRSS
-436 QHTLQPGDSVDL
+436 QHALQPGDSVDL
-448 SASSEQGGGGGGT
+448 SNSEQP
-461 SASDTPESPND
+461 DSPD
-472 NEEEMLSRSSSG
+472 AEDEEDMLSRSSSG
-484 GANITPETADYTTPE
+484 GAGVVSTSADLISDGNQMSTG
-499 NAMPEGGPLGEGGT
+499 AA
-513 LLGTN
+513 
-518 DRSLPPSDSS
+518 SSSPPSDSS

-542 DVAELVL
+542 DCAELVL

-566 EEDEGAAPSSQEE
+566 EEEEGAAPPDK

-584 LQSAL
+584 SQSAL
-589 ALSKPHLF
+589 ALSKPHLL
-597 EGRGHNRQGS
+597 EGKGHNRQSS
-607 DSSVDRFIPKDEPA
+607 DSSVDRFIPREEVLEPA
-621 EPEPDNK
+621 ELDNK
-628 PSRIKGSIGHY
+628 PSRIKGDIGHY
-639 TDQGKEP
+639 TDPKEEP
-646 LVHCVRLLAASFLLT
+646 LIHCVRLLAASFLLT
-661 GQKNGLIPDKEVRVS
+661 GQRNGLVPDNEVRVS

-687 AAALHPEAFFNSL
+687 AAALLPETFFNRL
-700 YLEPLDGIPA
+700 YLHPLDCQQPD
-710 EEQQY
+710 EQQY
-715 ISDVLGFIDH
+715 ISDILQYIEH

-736 LCGAIMQAALTK
+736 LCGALIQAIQLK
-748 TRYNIHTWLASLQSA
+748 TRYNTETWLSQIHSV
-763 TGNPLSLVDLV
+763 TGNSVSLEDFV
-774 PLLQKTLKDESS
+774 PLLQRSLKDESS
-786 VTCKMACF
+786 VTCKMGCA
-794 AVRHCIMTVCS
+794 AVRHCIMALCNGS
-805 STLSELGLQLVI
+805 HSELGLQLLI
-817 DLLALRDLSYWLVRT
+817 DLLTLKDCSYWLVRT
-832 ELLETLAEMDFRLLN
+832 ELLETLAEIDFRLIS

-853 ETLHKGDHHY
+853 EKLHKGEHHY
-863 TGRLRLQD
+863 TGLLRLQD
-871 RILNDVFIRL
+871 RVVNDVVLYL

-890 HVAASAVSRLV
+890 HVAANTISRLV
-901 PRLFYDC
+901 SRLFYDC
-908 DQGQVDPVV
+908 DQAQSDPVV

-924 SVYLQLLMHETQ
+924 SWYLQLLMHETQ
-936 PPSQFTVTTIT
+936 PPSQFTVSTIT
-947 RTYRGFNL
+947 RTYRGYSL
-955 SNIVSDVTLE
+955 CQSTPDVTID
-965 NNLSRVVTAVSHAF
+965 NNLSRVITAISHAL
-979 TSSTSRALTFG
+979 TSSTSRAMTFG
-990 CCEALCLLASNFP
+990 CCEALCLLSSTFP

-1014 YISSSSSFSSRSSL
+1014 FVSSSGFHLNRSSQH
-1028 NRSRGR
+1028 RSRGR
-1034 TLSVSQ
+1034 SFSLSQ
-1040 PSSASGS
+1040 SGS
-1047 LTTSSSAP
+1047 NE
-1055 DTERRTLTVGM
+1055 DVRRSLTVGV

-1083 SAHQDAL
+1083 SAHQSAL
-1090 LLSGNLLAAVAP
+1090 LLAGNLLAAVAP
-1102 KCMRNP
+1102 KCMKSP
-1108 WAGDEEGSSGSTNTS
+1108 WASE
-1123 GGPNKM
+1123 
-1129 EEPWAALSERSLVA
+1129 EEPNPTPSKQEEAWPALNDRALVA
-1143 IVEQLFSHL
+1143 MVEQLFSHL
-1152 LKVLNICAHVLDD
+1152 LKILNICSHVLED

-1191 GKEKETAEPSAAPM
+1191 GKEKDMTEQSSTPM
-1205 SPKKSNEVNTGRP
+1205 SPKKGGETNTGRA
-1218 ADSTGSA
+1218 ADSTA
-1225 ALNKSTTIGSFYHL
+1225 TTVVNKSTTLGSFYHL
-1239 PPYLKLY
+1239 PTYLKLY
-1246 DVLKATHA
+1246 DALRATHA
-1254 NYKVTLDLHN
+1254 NFKVTLDLHN
-1264 SQEKFGGFLRSTLDV
+1264 TNEKFGSFLRSVLDV
-1279 LSQLLELATLHDISK
+1279 LSQVLELATLNDIGK

-1303 KSCFSREPTMAT
+1303 KACFSREPTMAT

-1323 TLFGTN
+1323 ALFGTN

-1334 EGVLSGP
+1334 EGSSSNP
-1341 SRSQGKAL
+1341 CRTQGKAL
-1349 RLGSSSL
+1349 RLSSSSM

-1402 ASNQLR
+1402 VSNQLR
-1408 SNIANATRHRGDK
+1408 SSITNVTRHRGDK

-1498 IIPNIFFFL
+1498 IVPNIFFFL

-1568 ELDTQKEVV
+1568 ELDIQKEVV
-1577 VSMLLRLVQYHQ
+1577 VSMLLRLIQHHQ

-1612 SRQIADVIL
+1612 SRQIADIIL
-1621 PMIAKQQMHLDSPE
+1621 PMIGKQQMHLDSHE
-1635 ALGVLNTLFETVAPS
+1635 ALGVLNTLFESVAPS

-1661 MFTIP
+1661 MFITP
-1666 ATMASVATVQLWVSG
+1666 PTLASVGTLQLWVSG

-1689 ISQSTEDIV
+1689 ISQSTEDII
-1698 LSRVHELSLSPHL
+1698 LSRIQELSLSPYLLSSATIHL
-1711 LSCHTIRRL
+1711 LRDDD
-1720 HQQSPSPSDLPA
+1720 PSPPVA
-1732 ADTLCNQETNGEAQK
+1732 PPPTTEEADGEPQRF
-1747 APPEETFARFLLQLV
+1747 PPEETFARFLLQLV

-1769 SSREVKVDIT
+1769 ASKQVKVDMS

-1788 QLGTLLMCLIHVF
+1788 QLGTLLMCLIHIF

-1809 TGAASR
+1809 TAAASR
-1815 LLKGESG
+1815 LLKAEGGEGG
-1822 SGQTGTE
+1822 S
-1829 ASLFYPLEGLNSMVQ
+1829 FYTLDGLNTLVLH
-1844 CLITTHP
+1844 LITTHP

-1863 INYTNYSWWAEVHQ
+1863 INYTNYTWWSEVHQ
-1877 TPRRHSLSC
+1877 TPRRNSLSS

-1895 GEGEEDK
+1895 GEEER
-1902 PESRLAMVNRE
+1902 PEGKLAMCNRE

-1938 WLIVNHVRDLINLSH
+1938 WLTVNHVSDLISLSH
-1953 EPPVQDFISAV
+1953 EPPVQDLISAV

-1983 NLTTPTMLKKTLQCL
+1983 NLCTPVMLKKTLQCL

-2005 SGSLLML
+2005 SGALLML
-2012 YVDKLLGT
+2012 YVDKLLNT

-2052 PVEELDRIQEYLQ
+2052 PLEELDRIQQYLQ

-2085 TVADTCSPTPP
+2085 TVAEDTTSPAAPI
-2096 VTSHPLDGDPPPAP
+2096 TSHPLDGNPPPPP
-2110 ELVIADKEWYV
+2110 ENVEPNKEWYV
-2121 ALVKSQCCVR
+2121 ELVKAQCCLR
-2131 GDVSLLETTELLTKL
+2131 GEGALYETTELLTKL
-2146 PPADLFSIMSCKDFN
+2146 PQSDLNDIMTCKDFN
-2161 LSLLCPCLSMGVQRL
+2161 LSLLASCLSVGVQRMCKDHGAVL
-2176 ARGQGSLLLETA
+2176 FETA
-2188 LQVTLEQL
+2188 QQVAFERL
-2196 AGVTGSLP
+2196 AGVIELLP
-2204 APHQSFLPPSQP
+2204 SPHQPLLPLSKSCEDS
-2216 QPYWNQLADVYDEPG
+2216 YREKLNQVYGEPG
-2231 FYPRVLSLCR
+2231 FYQTVLSLCGV
-2241 ALSQYLLSV
+2241 LSQYLLSL
-2250 SQLPSSL
+2250 SKLPSSL
-2257 HIPSDKE
+2257 NIPKDRE
-2264 HLITTFTCTATEV
+2264 TLIATFSTLAIEV
-2277 LVWRLLQN
+2277 AVWRLLQD

-2290 VDLQWALSCLC
+2290 VDIQMSLSCLC
-2301 LALQQPCVW
+2301 LALQQSVVW
-2310 NKLSTAEY
+2310 THFASRSYLS
-2318 TTHTCSLIY
+2318 HTCSIIHCIQLLI
-2327 CLHLIIVAVAVS
+2327 HAVAVG
-2339 PGDQLLH
+2339 PGDQLLR
-2346 PEKRKTK
+2346 PERKTT
-2353 AERDAEGDQ
+2353 RSDQ
-2362 VDSAHAK
+2362 SEDDQLDSASDNRC
-2369 HMFEWRACEI
+2369 EWHCCEI

-2386 LQSILALGHHR
+2386 LQSVLALGHHR
-2397 NSVFP
+2397 NKNIP
-2402 AFLTPT
+2402 AFLTPV
-2408 LRNIVISLSRLPLVN
+2408 LRNVIISLARLPLVN
-2423 SYTRVPPLVW
+2423 SYTRIPPLVW
-2433 KLGWSPQT
+2433 KLGWSPRP
-2441 GGDFG
+2441 GGELG
-2446 TTLPEIPVDF
+2446 TALPEIPVEF

-2494 QPITMD
+2494 QPIAMD

-2513 TQLNVLAVQAITSL
+2513 TQINVLAVQAITSL

-2533 LPAAGN
+2533 LPTAGN
-2539 PAVSC
+2539 PAISC

-2551 KSLKAL
+2551 KILKAL
-2557 ETRFGRKLAVIRG
+2557 DTRYGRKLNVIRG
-2570 EVEREIQA
+2570 MVEREIQA
-2578 LVSKRDNVHTHHPY
+2578 MVSKRDNIATHFPY
-2592 HAWDPVPSLSAA
+2592 QAWDPVPSLS
-2604 SAGTLI
+2604 SSTAGTLI

-2623 EIGNMDYKLGQV
+2623 EMGNMEYKLGQV

-2658 EDEADTP
+2658 EDEGDAP
-2665 APTSPPISPI
+2665 APASPPVSPI

-2690 QFLLELY
+2690 QFLLDLY
-2697 SQWLI
+2697 SQWIL
-2702 PGSPSNRRTP
+2702 PGSPSSRKTP
-2712 TILISEVVRSLLAVS
+2712 VVLVSEVVRSLLAVS

-2740 STLMEL
+2740 STLTEL
-2746 QKLHPPEDEILNQY
+2746 QKVHPPEDEILNQY

-2787 TTLRSTHLPSRMGA
+2787 STLRSTHLPSRIGA

-2810 CDLLDDTAKQ
+2810 CDLLDDTARQ

-2826 EYLLSNLKAIAH
+2826 DYLLSNLKAIAH
-2838 CVNLHNQQ
+2838 CVNLQNQQ

-2862 PLDVGAE
+2862 PLDVGSD
-2869 FMAGVIQLCGV
+2869 FNAGIIQLCCV
-2880 MVSASEDST
+2880 MLSTSEEAT

-2906 SEQLSRVDG
+2906 SEQLSRMDA
-2915 EALVKLSVDRVN
+2915 ETLVKLSVDRVN

-2946 TAVLASGSDA
+2946 T
-2956 TGVRGQVDSGSAV
+2956 GV
-2969 AEAVGVTAG
+2969 AG
-2978 HVGFSS
+2978 EE
-2984 GKEKASPA
+2984 GKEKGSPGCPA
-2992 SRPTHSD
+2992 DTDPT
-2999 PQAPDSESIIVAM
+2999 APDSESVIVAM

-3025 LPSEARVVSRIL
+3025 FPSEARVVSRIL

-3042 DFFPPQDVMNK
+3042 DFFPLQDVMNK

-3128 LLPHVISRMGSSE
+3128 LLPHVISRMGKSDT
-3141 VVDVNLFC
+3141 VDISLFC

-3163 LDRRAFQSVFETVA
+3163 LDRRAFQSVFEMVA

-3187 GCLQSI
+3187 CCLQSI

>member
-18 QQQQGPPTAEE
+18 QQQQGPLSAEE
-29 LVQRQKKEQAT
+29 LVQKQKKDLAT

-76 MFLLCSDDSESDV
+76 MFLLCSDDKESDV

-136 AELAHLIRPQ
+136 AELAHLVRPQ

-175 AAMPKIMAA
+175 ASMPKIMAA

-189 NDGEIKVLLKSFVAN
+189 NDGEIKVLLKAFVAN

-226 SRRTSYFYTWLL
+226 SRRTNYFYTWLL

-244 LLPVDEEHPS
+244 VVPVDEEHSS

-273 QVNTTSL
+273 QDASTSL
-280 KGSFGVMRKEAD
+280 KGSFGVMRKEAEIS
-292 VQPTPEQLLQVYELT
+292 PTPEQLIQVYELT

-313 WDHNVVTA
+313 HDHNVVTA
-321 ALELLQQMF
+321 SLELLQQLF
-330 RTPPPELLHMLITA
+330 RTPSPELLHTLITP
-344 GSIPHATVFR
+344 GSIACTSVFR
-354 QDTESR
+354 EETLSR
-360 ARSGSILE
+360 TRSGSIVE
-368 LIAGGGSSCSPL
+368 II
-380 LLRKQRGKVLSGE
+380 GKILSGE
-393 EDGLED
+393 EEGLED
-399 DPERTEVTTGAFT
+399 DPERAEVTTGSFS
-412 ASVVGADSSSTAQ
+412 ASVGGESSSDAPSSSG
-425 VDIITEQPRSS
+425 VSSLGPADIITEQPRSS
-436 QHTLQPGDSVDL
+436 QRTLQPGDSVDL
-448 SASSEQGGGGGGT
+448 SASTEQGGGP
-461 SASDTPESPND
+461 DTPD
-472 NEEEMLSRSSSG
+472 EEDEEDMLSRSSSG
-484 GANITPETADYTTPE
+484 TAGAIGASGDLVTESNPASARP
-499 NAMPEGGPLGEGGT
+499 T
-513 LLGTN
+513 L
-518 DRSLPPSDSS
+518 SSPPSDSS

-542 DVAELVL
+542 DCAELVL

-558 MQIGTLQD
+558 MQIGTLQE
-566 EEDEGAAPSSQEE
+566 EEDEGVAGAPGEALESFSG
-579 PPEPF
+579 
-584 LQSAL
+584 SVL
-589 ALSKPHLF
+589 ALSKPHLL
-597 EGRGHNRQGS
+597 EGKGHNRQAS
-607 DSSVDRFIPKDEPA
+607 DSSVDRFIPKDEVL
-621 EPEPDNK
+621 EPPDLDNK
-628 PSRIKGSIGHY
+628 PSRIKGEIGHY
-639 TDQGKEP
+639 TDPAEAP
-646 LVHCVRLLAASFLLT
+646 LIHCVRLLSASFLLT
-661 GQKNGLIPDKEVRVS
+661 GHRNGLVPDKEVRVS

-687 AAALHPEAFFNSL
+687 AAAHLPEAFFNKL
-700 YLEPLDGIPA
+700 YLEPLDGQQPD
-710 EEQQY
+710 EQQY
-715 ISDVLGFIDH
+715 IRDVLHYIEH

-736 LCGAIMQAALTK
+736 LCGALIQAILLK
-748 TRYNIHTWLASLQSA
+748 TRFSIEPWLSSIHSM
-763 TGNPLSLVDLV
+763 TGNPLSLEDFV
-774 PLLQKTLKDESS
+774 PLLQRSLKDESS
-786 VTCKMACF
+786 VTCKMACS
-794 AVRHCIMTVCS
+794 AVRHCIMALCS
-805 STLSELGLQLVI
+805 SSLSELGLQLI
-817 DLLALRDLSYWLVRT
+817 INLLTLKDCSYWLVRT
-832 ELLETLAEMDFRLLN
+832 ELLETLAEVDFRLVC
-847 FLERKT
+847 FLEGKT
-853 ETLHKGDHHY
+853 EKLHKGEHHY
-863 TGRLRLQD
+863 TKLLRLQD
-871 RILNDVFIRL
+871 RVIHDVVLYL

-890 HVAASAVSRLV
+890 HVAASTISRLVSRL
-901 PRLFYDC
+901 FYAC
-908 DQGQVDPVV
+908 DQAQADPVV

-936 PPSQFTVTTIT
+936 PPSQFTVSTIT
-947 RTYRGFNL
+947 RTYRGYNL
-955 SNIVSDVTLE
+955 SQSVSDITVE
-965 NNLSRVVTAVSHAF
+965 NNLSRVITTISHAL
-979 TSSTSRALTFG
+979 TSSTSKALTFG
-990 CCEALCLLASNFP
+990 CCEALCLLSSTFP

-1014 YISSSSSFSSRSSL
+1014 FVSSPES
-1028 NRSRGR
+1028 
-1034 TLSVSQ
+1034 
-1040 PSSASGS
+1040 
-1047 LTTSSSAP
+1047 
-1055 DTERRTLTVGM
+1055 RRTLTVGVTS
-1066 ANMVLSLLSSA
+1066 MVLSLLSSA

-1090 LLSGNLLAAVAP
+1090 ILSGNLLAAAAP
-1102 KCMRNP
+1102 KCMKSP
-1108 WAGDEEGSSGSTNTS
+1108 WSGDEESSSAPS
-1123 GGPNKM
+1123 KQ
-1129 EEPWAALSERSLVA
+1129 EEPWPALSDRCLVA
-1143 IVEQLFSHL
+1143 MVEQLFSHL
-1152 LKVLNICAHVLDD
+1152 LKILNICAHVLDD
-1165 TPPGPAVKATLPS
+1165 TSPGPAVKASLPS
-1178 LSNTPSLSPIRRK
+1178 LANTPSLSPIRRK
-1191 GKEKETAEPSAAPM
+1191 GKEKEASEPSTTPM
-1205 SPKKSNEVNTGRP
+1205 SPKKGGETNTGRQ
-1218 ADSTGSA
+1218 ADSTGTA
-1225 ALNKSTTIGSFYHL
+1225 PVNKSTSMGSFYHL

-1264 SQEKFGGFLRSTLDV
+1264 SNEKFGGFLRSALDV
-1279 LSQLLELATLHDISK
+1279 LCQLLELATLHDIGK

-1303 KSCFSREPTMAT
+1303 KSCFSREPTLST

-1334 EGVLSGP
+1334 DGTS
-1341 SRSQGKAL
+1341 SHQCRSQGKAL

-1402 ASNQLR
+1402 VSNQLR
-1408 SNIANATRHRGDK
+1408 SSITNVTRHRGDK

-1489 VGQFRDSEA
+1489 VGQFRDSKA

-1568 ELDTQKEVV
+1568 ELETQKEVV
-1577 VSMLLRLVQYHQ
+1577 VSMLLRLIQHHQ

-1612 SRQIADVIL
+1612 SRQIADIIL
-1621 PMIAKQQMHLDSPE
+1621 PMIGKQQMHLDSPE

-1661 MFTIP
+1661 MFVTP
-1666 ATMASVATVQLWVSG
+1666 STMASVGTVQLWVSG
-1681 ILAVLRVL
+1681 ILAILRVL
-1689 ISQSTEDIV
+1689 ISQSTEDII
-1698 LSRVHELSLSPHL
+1698 LSRVQELSLSPYL
-1711 LSCHTIRRL
+1711 LSCSTIRQL
-1720 HQQSPSPSDLPA
+1720 HSDDPTTSPAPPSA
-1732 ADTLCNQETNGEAQK
+1732 ALETSGEPQCF
-1747 APPEETFARFLLQLV
+1747 PPEETFARFLLQLV

-1769 SSREVKVDIT
+1769 SSKQVKVDMT

-1788 QLGTLLMCLIHVF
+1788 QLGTLLMCLIHIF

-1809 TGAASR
+1809 TAAGSR
-1815 LLKGESG
+1815 LLKAEGGEGNS
-1822 SGQTGTE
+1822 
-1829 ASLFYPLEGLNSMVQ
+1829 FYPLEGLNGLVLQ
-1844 CLITTHP
+1844 LITTHP

-1863 INYTNYSWWAEVHQ
+1863 INYTNYTWWSEVHQ
-1877 TPRRHSLSC
+1877 TPRRHSLSS

-1895 GEGEEDK
+1895 GEGEMER
-1902 PESRLAMVNRE
+1902 PEGKLAMCNRE

-1938 WLIVNHVRDLINLSH
+1938 WLTVNHVRDLISLSH

-1983 NLTTPTMLKKTLQCL
+1983 NLTTPVMLKKTLQCL

-2005 SGSLLML
+2005 SGALLML
-2012 YVDKLLGT
+2012 YVDKLLNT

-2076 YSLLDRFRA
+2076 YSLLDRFRI
-2085 TVADTCSPTPP
+2085 TVAEETTSPSPP
-2096 VTSHPLDGDPPPAP
+2096 ITSHPLDGDPPPPP
-2110 ELVIADKEWYV
+2110 ESVVASKEWYA
-2121 ALVKSQCCVR
+2121 ALVKSQCCLR
-2131 GDVSLLETTELLTKL
+2131 GEGALYETTDLLTKL
-2146 PPADLFSIMSCKDFN
+2146 PQADLNAIMSCKDFN
-2161 LSLLCPCLSMGVQRL
+2161 PCLLAPCLSVGLQRL
-2176 ARGQGSLLLETA
+2176 RRDQGAVLFETSLHVIFEELTSITA
-2188 LQVTLEQL
+2188 L
-2196 AGVTGSLP
+2196 LP
-2204 APHQSFLPPSQP
+2204 SPHQPLLHSSQP
-2216 QPYWNQLADVYDEPG
+2216 SIDSSYWNALSSVYGEPG
-2231 FYPRVLSLCR
+2231 FYQTVLSVCG
-2241 ALSQYLLSV
+2241 ALSQYLLA
-2250 SQLPSSL
+2250 LPKL
-2257 HIPSDKE
+2257 PTALQIPPAAE
-2264 HLITTFTCTATEV
+2264 HLITSFSTI
-2277 LVWRLLQN
+2277 LVAWRLLQDR
-2285 QLPLS
+2285 LPLS
-2290 VDLQWALSCLC
+2290 VDVQISLSCLC
-2301 LALQQPCVW
+2301 LALQQPAVW
-2310 NKLSTAEY
+2310 THFASRAYL
-2318 TTHTCSLIY
+2318 THTCSIIHCIQLLIY
-2327 CLHLIIVAVAVS
+2327 SVAVG
-2339 PGDQLLH
+2339 PGDQLVK
-2346 PEKRKTK
+2346 PEKKSHSDS
-2353 AERDAEGDQ
+2353 EEDQ
-2362 VDSAHAK
+2362 VDSQQC
-2369 HMFEWRACEI
+2369 CEI
-2379 MAELVEG
+2379 MAELVES
-2386 LQSILALGHHR
+2386 LQSVLSLGHHR
-2397 NSVFP
+2397 NSNIP

-2408 LRNIVISLSRLPLVN
+2408 LRNVIISLARLPLVN
-2423 SYTRVPPLVW
+2423 SYTRIPPLVW
-2433 KLGWSPQT
+2433 KLGWSPRR
-2441 GGDFG
+2441 GGEFG
-2446 TTLPEIPVDF
+2446 TSLPEIPVEF

-2500 QEEETQQEEDLER
+2500 QEEETQQEDLER
-2513 TQLNVLAVQAITSL
+2513 TQINVLAVQAITSL

-2544 LEQQPRN
+2544 PEQQPRN

-2557 ETRFGRKLAVIRG
+2557 DTRFGRKLSVIRG
-2570 EVEREIQA
+2570 VVEREIQA
-2578 LVSKRDNVHTHHPY
+2578 MVSKRDNIATHFPY
-2592 HAWDPVPSLSAA
+2592 QAWDPVPSLSSS

-2623 EIGNMDYKLGQV
+2623 EMGNMDYKLGQV

-2658 EDEADTP
+2658 EDETDAP
-2665 APTSPPISPI
+2665 APTSPPTSPI

-2697 SQWLI
+2697 SQWIL
-2702 PGSPSNRRTP
+2702 PGSPSNRKTP
-2712 TILISEVVRSLLAVS
+2712 VVLISEVVRSMLAVS

-2746 QKLHPPEDEILNQY
+2746 QKVHPPEDEILNQY

-2772 GMDKAIAEP
+2772 GMDKVTAEP

-2787 TTLRSTHLPSRMGA
+2787 TTLRSTHLPSRIGA

-2810 CDLLDDTAKQ
+2810 CDLLDDTARQ
-2820 LIPTVS
+2820 LIPAVS
-2826 EYLLSNLKAIAH
+2826 EYVLSNLRAIAH

-2862 PLDVGAE
+2862 PLDVGSE
-2869 FMAGVIQLCGV
+2869 FNAGVIQLCGV
-2880 MVSASEDST
+2880 MLSASEEAT
-2889 PSVIYHCVL
+2889 PSVIYHCAL

-2906 SEQLSRVDG
+2906 SEQLSRVDA
-2915 EALVKLSVDRVN
+2915 EALVKLSVERVN

-2946 TAVLASGSDA
+2946 T
-2956 TGVRGQVDSGSAV
+2956 
-2969 AEAVGVTAG
+2969 
-2978 HVGFSS
+2978 
-2984 GKEKASPA
+2984 GKEKGSPG
-2992 SRPTHSD
+2992 RPGDAD
-2999 PQAPDSESIIVAM
+2999 PAAPDSESVIVAM

-3025 LPSEARVVSRIL
+3025 FPCEARVVSRIL

-3128 LLPHVISRMGSSE
+3128 LLPHVISRMGKSDT
-3141 VVDVNLFC
+3141 VDVSLFC

-3163 LDRRAFQSVFETVA
+3163 LDRRSFQSVFEMVA
-3177 SPGSPYYQLL
+3177 SPGSPYHQLL
-3187 GCLQSI
+3187 CCLQSI

>member
-18 QQQQGPPTAEE
+18 QQQQGPLSAEE
-29 LVQRQKKEQAT
+29 LVQKQKKDLAT

-76 MFLLCSDDSESDV
+76 MFLLCSDDKESDV

-136 AELAHLIRPQ
+136 AELAHLVRPQ

-152 VNLLPCLTR
+152 VNLLQCLTR

-175 AAMPKIMAA
+175 SSMPKIMAA

-189 NDGEIKVLLKSFVAN
+189 NDGEVKVLLKAFVAN
-204 LKSSSPTIRRT
+204 LKSTSPTIRRT
-215 AASSAVSVCQH
+215 AASCAVSVCQH
-226 SRRTSYFYTWLL
+226 SRRTNYFYTWLL

-244 LLPVDEEHPS
+244 VVPVDEEHSS

-273 QVNTTSL
+273 HDASISL

-292 VQPTPEQLLQVYELT
+292 ISPTPEQLIQVYELT

-313 WDHNVVTA
+313 HDHNVVTA
-321 ALELLQQMF
+321 SLELLQQLF
-330 RTPPPELLHMLITA
+330 RTPPPQLLHTLITP
-344 GSIPHATVFR
+344 GNIRHTSVFR
-354 QDTESR
+354 EETESR

-368 LIAGGGSSCSPL
+368 LIAGGATSSPL
-380 LLRKQRGKVLSGE
+380 ILRKQKGKLLSGE
-393 EDGLED
+393 EEGLED
-399 DPERTEVTTGAFT
+399 DPERADVTTGSFS
-412 ASVVGADSSSTAQ
+412 ASVGGESSSDAPSSSG
-425 VDIITEQPRSS
+425 VSSLGPADIITEQPRSS
-436 QHTLQPGDSVDL
+436 QHSLQPGDSVDL
-448 SASSEQGGGGGGT
+448 SASSEQGGGP
-461 SASDTPESPND
+461 DTPD
-472 NEEEMLSRSSSG
+472 EEDEEDMLSRSSSCAAG
-484 GANITPETADYTTPE
+484 TIGTATDILAESTQ
-499 NAMPEGGPLGEGGT
+499 ASAGPA
-513 LLGTN
+513 
-518 DRSLPPSDSS
+518 SSSPPSDSS

-542 DVAELVL
+542 DCAELVL

-566 EEDEGAAPSSQEE
+566 EEEEGGAAAPGEAL
-579 PPEPF
+579 EPF
-584 LQSAL
+584 SGSVL
-589 ALSKPHLF
+589 ALSKPHLL
-597 EGRGHNRQGS
+597 EGKGHNRQAS
-607 DSSVDRFIPKDEPA
+607 DSSVDRFIPKDEVL
-621 EPEPDNK
+621 EPVDLDIK
-628 PSRIKGSIGHY
+628 PSRIKGEIGHY
-639 TDQGKEP
+639 TDPAEAP
-646 LVHCVRLLAASFLLT
+646 LVHCVRLLSASFLLT
-661 GQKNGLIPDKEVRVS
+661 GHRNGLVPDKEVRVS

-687 AAALHPEAFFNSL
+687 AAALLPEAFFNKL
-700 YLEPLDGIPA
+700 YLEPLDGQQPD
-710 EEQQY
+710 EQQY
-715 ISDVLGFIDH
+715 ISDILHYIEH

-736 LCGAIMQAALTK
+736 LCGALIQAILIK
-748 TRYNIHTWLASLQSA
+748 TRFTTETWLSRLHSS
-763 TGNPLSLVDLV
+763 TGNPISLEDLV
-774 PLLQKTLKDESS
+774 PLLQRSLRDESS
-786 VTCKMACF
+786 VTCKMACS
-794 AVRHCIMTVCS
+794 AVRHCIMALCS
-805 STLSELGLQLVI
+805 STLSELGLQLLI
-817 DLLALRDLSYWLVRT
+817 NLLALRDCSYWLVRT
-832 ELLETLAEMDFRLLN
+832 ELLETLAEVDFRLMC

-853 ETLHKGDHHY
+853 EKLHKGEHHY
-863 TGRLRLQD
+863 SRLLRLQE
-871 RILNDVFIRL
+871 RVLNDIVLFL

-890 HVAASAVSRLV
+890 HVAASTVSRLV
-901 PRLFYDC
+901 SRLFYDC
-908 DQGQVDPVV
+908 DQAQADPVV

-936 PPSQFTVTTIT
+936 PPSQFTVSTIT
-947 RTYRGFNL
+947 RTYRGYSL
-955 SNIVSDVTLE
+955 SQSVTDVTVE
-965 NNLSRVVTAVSHAF
+965 NNLSRLITAISHAL

-990 CCEALCLLASNFP
+990 CCEALCLLSSTFP
-1003 VCTWSTGWHCG
+1003 VCMWSTGWHCG
-1014 YISSSSSFSSRSSL
+1014 FVSSPVFHSTRSSL
-1028 NRSRGR
+1028 YRSRGR
-1034 TLSVSQ
+1034 SFSLSQSGSSEENRRTLSV
-1040 PSSASGS
+1040 G
-1047 LTTSSSAP
+1047 
-1055 DTERRTLTVGM
+1055 V

-1083 SAHQDAL
+1083 SAHQDTL
-1090 LLSGNLLAAVAP
+1090 LLAGNLLAAAAP
-1102 KCMRNP
+1102 KCMKSP
-1108 WAGDEEGSSGSTNTS
+1108 WSGEEESSSTPS
-1123 GGPNKM
+1123 KQ
-1129 EEPWAALSERSLVA
+1129 EEAWPALSERSLVA
-1143 IVEQLFSHL
+1143 MVEQLFSHL
-1152 LKVLNICAHVLDD
+1152 LKILNICAHVLDD

-1178 LSNTPSLSPIRRK
+1178 LANTPSLSPIRRK
-1191 GKEKETAEPSAAPM
+1191 GKEKEISESSTTPL
-1205 SPKKSNEVNTGRP
+1205 SPKKGGETNAGRQG
-1218 ADSTGSA
+1218 DSTGTAPVS
-1225 ALNKSTTIGSFYHL
+1225 KSTSVGSFYHL
-1239 PPYLKLY
+1239 PSYLKLY

-1264 SQEKFGGFLRSTLDV
+1264 TSEKFGSFLHSALDV
-1279 LSQLLELATLHDISK
+1279 LSQLLELATLHDIGK

-1303 KSCFSREPTMAT
+1303 KSCFSREPTLST

-1334 EGVLSGP
+1334 DGTSSHP
-1341 SRSQGKAL
+1341 CRSQGKAL

-1392 ASGWFDVMQK
+1392 TSGWFDVMQK
-1402 ASNQLR
+1402 VSNQLR
-1408 SNIANATRHRGDK
+1408 SSITNVTRHRGDK

-1568 ELDTQKEVV
+1568 ELETQKEVV
-1577 VSMLLRLVQYHQ
+1577 VSMLLRLIQHHQ

-1612 SRQIADVIL
+1612 SRQIADIIL
-1621 PMIAKQQMHLDSPE
+1621 PMIGKQQMHLDSPE

-1661 MFTIP
+1661 MFVTP
-1666 ATMASVATVQLWVSG
+1666 STMASVSTVQLWVSG
-1681 ILAVLRVL
+1681 ILAILRVL
-1689 ISQSTEDIV
+1689 ISQSTEDII
-1698 LSRVHELSLSPHL
+1698 LSRVQELSLSPFL
-1711 LSCHTIRRL
+1711 LSCSSICRL
-1720 HQQSPSPSDLPA
+1720 QRDDPSPPA
-1732 ADTLCNQETNGEAQK
+1732 APPSAALEMNGEPQRF
-1747 APPEETFARFLLQLV
+1747 PPEDTFARFLLQLV

-1769 SSREVKVDIT
+1769 SSKQVKVDMT

-1788 QLGTLLMCLIHVF
+1788 QLGTLLMCLIHIF

-1809 TGAASR
+1809 TAAGSR
-1815 LLKGESG
+1815 LLKAEGCEGG
-1822 SGQTGTE
+1822 S
-1829 ASLFYPLEGLNSMVQ
+1829 FYTLEGLNGLVLQ
-1844 CLITTHP
+1844 LITTHP

-1863 INYTNYSWWAEVHQ
+1863 INYTNYTWWSEVHQ
-1877 TPRRHSLSC
+1877 TPRHSLSS

-1895 GEGEEDK
+1895 GEGEMER
-1902 PESRLAMVNRE
+1902 PEAKQAMCNRE

-1938 WLIVNHVRDLINLSH
+1938 WLTVNHVRDLISLSH

-1978 QSRCD
+1978 QSRCE
-1983 NLTTPTMLKKTLQCL
+1983 NLCTPVMLKKTLQCL

-2005 SGSLLML
+2005 SGALLML
-2012 YVDKLLGT
+2012 YVDKLLNT

-2085 TVADTCSPTPP
+2085 TVAEETTSPSCPI
-2096 VTSHPLDGDPPPAP
+2096 TSHPLDGDPPPPP
-2110 ELVIADKEWYV
+2110 ENVVASKEWYV
-2121 ALVKSQCCVR
+2121 ALVKSQCCMR
-2131 GDVSLLETTELLTKL
+2131 GEGALYETTDLLTKL
-2146 PPADLFSIMSCKDFN
+2146 PQADLNAIMSCKEFN
-2161 LSLLCPCLSMGVQRL
+2161 LCLLAPCLSVGLQRL
-2176 ARGQGSLLLETA
+2176 CRDQGAVLFETTLHVTFEQLTSITA
-2188 LQVTLEQL
+2188 LLQ
-2196 AGVTGSLP
+2196 S
-2204 APHQSFLPPSQP
+2204 PHQPLLPSSHCMDT
-2216 QPYWNQLADVYDEPG
+2216 PYWNALSSIYGEPG
-2231 FYPRVLSLCR
+2231 FYQRVLSVCG
-2241 ALSQYLLSV
+2241 ALSQYLLALPK
-2250 SQLPSSL
+2250 LPSPL
-2257 HIPSDKE
+2257 QIPPAAE
-2264 HLITTFTCTATEV
+2264 HLVTSFSTLAIE
-2277 LVWRLLQN
+2277 LVAWRLLQDR
-2285 QLPLS
+2285 LPLS
-2290 VDLQWALSCLC
+2290 VDVQISVSCLC
-2301 LALQQPCVW
+2301 LALQQPAVW
-2310 NKLSTAEY
+2310 AQFASCTYL
-2318 TTHTCSLIY
+2318 THTCSIIHCIKLLIY
-2327 CLHLIIVAVAVS
+2327 SVAVC
-2339 PGDQLLH
+2339 PGDQLVR
-2346 PEKRKTK
+2346 PEKKSHTDCDS
-2353 AERDAEGDQ
+2353 EDQ
-2362 VDSAHAK
+2362 VDSALDNMH
-2369 HMFEWRACEI
+2369 EQQCCEI
-2379 MAELVEG
+2379 MAELVES
-2386 LQSILALGHHR
+2386 LQSVLSLGHHR
-2397 NSVFP
+2397 NSNIP

-2408 LRNIVISLSRLPLVN
+2408 LRNVIISLARLPLVN
-2423 SYTRVPPLVW
+2423 SYARVPPLVW
-2433 KLGWSPQT
+2433 KLGWSPRR
-2441 GGDFG
+2441 GGEFR
-2446 TTLPEIPVDF
+2446 TTLPEIPVEF
-2456 LQEKDVF
+2456 LQEKDIF

-2500 QEEETQQEEDLER
+2500 QEEENQQEEDLER
-2513 TQLNVLAVQAITSL
+2513 TQINVLAVQAITSL

-2544 LEQQPRN
+2544 PEQQPRN

-2557 ETRFGRKLAVIRG
+2557 DTRFGRKLSVIRG
-2570 EVEREIQA
+2570 VVEREIQA
-2578 LVSKRDNVHTHHPY
+2578 MVSKRDNIATHFPY
-2592 HAWDPVPSLSAA
+2592 QAWDPVPSLSSS

-2610 SHEKLLLQINTER
+2610 SHEKLLLKINTER
-2623 EIGNMDYKLGQV
+2623 EIGNMDYRLGQV

-2645 ITPLREEEWGEDE
+2645 ITPLREEEWGDDE
-2658 EDEADTP
+2658 EDEPDAP
-2665 APTSPPISPI
+2665 APTSPPTSPI

-2697 SQWLI
+2697 SQWIL
-2702 PGSPSNRRTP
+2702 PSSPSSRKTP
-2712 TILISEVVRSLLAVS
+2712 VVLISEVVRSLLAVS

-2746 QKLHPPEDEILNQY
+2746 QKVHPPEDEILNQY

-2772 GMDKAIAEP
+2772 GMDKVIAEP

-2787 TTLRSTHLPSRMGA
+2787 TTLRSTHLPSRIGA

-2810 CDLLDDTAKQ
+2810 CDLLDDTARQ

-2826 EYLLSNLKAIAH
+2826 DYVLSNLRAIAH

-2862 PLDVGAE
+2862 PLDVGSE
-2869 FMAGVIQLCGV
+2869 FNAGVIQLCGV
-2880 MVSASEDST
+2880 MLSASEEAT
-2889 PSVIYHCVL
+2889 PSVIYHCAL

-2906 SEQLSRVDG
+2906 SEQLSRMDA
-2915 EALVKLSVDRVN
+2915 ETLVKLSVDRVN

-2946 TAVLASGSDA
+2946 T
-2956 TGVRGQVDSGSAV
+2956 GVPG
-2969 AEAVGVTAG
+2969 EE
-2978 HVGFSS
+2978 
-2984 GKEKASPA
+2984 GKEKASPG
-2992 SRPTHSD
+2992 RPAETD
-2999 PQAPDSESIIVAM
+2999 PTAPDSESVIVAM

-3025 LPSEARVVSRIL
+3025 FPCEARVVSRIL

-3108 AMWSLSCFFVSASTS
+3108 AMWSLSCFFISASTS

-3128 LLPHVISRMGSSE
+3128 LLPHVISRMGKSDT
-3141 VVDVNLFC
+3141 VDVSLFC

-3163 LDRRAFQSVFETVA
+3163 LDRRSFQSVFEMVA
-3177 SPGSPYYQLL
+3177 SPGSPYHQLL
-3187 GCLQSI
+3187 CCLQII
-3193 HQDTSL
+3193 HKDTSL

>member
-18 QQQQGPPTAEE
+18 QQQQGPPSAEE
-29 LVQRQKKEQAT
+29 LVQKQKKDLAT

-76 MFLLCSDDSESDV
+76 MFLLCTDDKESDV

-121 KNGASRSLRAALWRF
+121 KNGAPRSLRAALWRF

-161 ITKRQEETVQETLA
+161 IAKRQEEAVQETLA
-175 AAMPKIMAA
+175 AAIPKIMSA
-184 LGHFA
+184 LGQFA
-189 NDGEIKVLLKSFVAN
+189 NDGEIKVLLKAFVAN

-215 AASSAVSVCQH
+215 AASCAVSVCQH
-226 SRRTSYFYTWLL
+226 SRRTHYFYTWLL

-244 LLPVDEEHPS
+244 VVPVDEERPN

-273 QVNTTSL
+273 QVPNTSL

-292 VQPTPEQLLQVYELT
+292 ISPSPEQLVQVYELT

-313 WDHNVVTA
+313 CDHNVVTA
-321 ALELLQQMF
+321 SLELLQQVF
-330 RTPPPELLHMLITA
+330 RTPPPELLHALITP
-344 GSIPHATVFR
+344 GTLPRPTVFR
-354 QDTESR
+354 QEVEGR
-360 ARSGSILE
+360 ARSGSIVE
-368 LIAGGGSSCSPL
+368 LIAGGGSSWSPL
-380 LLRKQRGKVLSGE
+380 LLRKQKGKVLSGE
-393 EDGLED
+393 EEGLED
-399 DPERTEVTTGAFT
+399 DPETRAEVT
-412 ASVVGADSSSTAQ
+412 SSFAGSESGSEVLGPSA
-425 VDIITEQPRSS
+425 DIITQQPRSS
-436 QHTLQPGDSVDL
+436 QHAMQPGDSVEL
-448 SASSEQGGGGGGT
+448 SATSEQGAGT
-461 SASDTPESPND
+461 SSGAGSDSGPDEAED
-472 NEEEMLSRSSSG
+472 DREDEDMLSRSSSG
-484 GANITPETADYTTPE
+484 GAGGSGVPTATVATGEESVTDGNSRQDPQQQQ
-499 NAMPEGGPLGEGGT
+499 GP
-513 LLGTN
+513 
-518 DRSLPPSDSS
+518 SVAPSDSS

-534 PDSAVTPS
+534 PDSAATPS
-542 DVAELVL
+542 ECPELVL

-566 EEDEGAAPSSQEE
+566 EEEEGGAPAPEE
-579 PPEPF
+579 PLEPF
-584 LQSAL
+584 AQSVL
-589 ALSKPHLF
+589 ALSKPHLL
-597 EGRGHNRQGS
+597 EGKGHNRQAS
-607 DSSVDRFIPKDEPA
+607 DSSVDRFIPKDEP
-621 EPEPDNK
+621 PEPADPEIK
-628 PSRIKGSIGHY
+628 PSRIKGEIGHY
-639 TDQGKEP
+639 TDLKEP
-646 LVHCVRLLAASFLLT
+646 LVHCVRLLSASFLLT
-661 GQKNGLIPDKEVRVS
+661 GQKNGVVPDREVRVS

-687 AAALHPEAFFNSL
+687 AAALHPEAFFNTL
-700 YLEPLDGIPA
+700 YLEPLDGQAPG
-710 EEQQY
+710 EQQY
-715 ISDVLGFIDH
+715 ISDILTYVEH
-725 GDPQIRGATAI
+725 GDPQIRGTTAI
-736 LCGAIMQAALTK
+736 LCGALIQAILLK
-748 TRYNIHTWLASLQSA
+748 TRFNVEAWLPTVHSA
-763 TGNPLSLVDLV
+763 TGNPISLVDLV
-774 PLLQKTLKDESS
+774 PLLQRCLRDESS
-786 VTCKMACF
+786 VTCKMACA
-794 AVRHCIMTVCS
+794 AVRHCIMALS
-805 STLSELGLQLVI
+805 SSSFSQLGLQLLI
-817 DLLALRDLSYWLVRT
+817 DLLALRDCSYWLVRT
-832 ELLETLAEMDFRLLN
+832 ELLETVAEMDFRLVN
-847 FLERKT
+847 FLERRT
-853 ETLHKGDHHY
+853 DTLHKGEHHY
-863 TGRLRLQD
+863 TGLLRLQD
-871 RILNDVFIRL
+871 RVLRDVIIYL

-890 HVAASAVSRLV
+890 RVAAATVNRVVS
-901 PRLFYDC
+901 RLFYDC
-908 DQGQVDPVV
+908 DQAQADPVV
-917 AIARDQS
+917 AIAREQS

-936 PPSQFTVTTIT
+936 PPSQFTVSTIT
-947 RTYRGFNL
+947 RTYRGYNL
-955 SNIVSDVTLE
+955 AQGTSDVTIE
-965 NNLSRVVTAVSHAF
+965 NNLSRVISAVSHAF
-979 TSSTSRALTFG
+979 SSSTSRALTFG
-990 CCEALCLLASNFP
+990 CCEALCLLSSSYP
-1003 VCTWSTGWHCG
+1003 VCSWSTGWHCG
-1014 YISSSSSFSSRSSL
+1014 YVSSTISHLSRSSQY
-1028 NRSRGR
+1028 RSRGR
-1034 TLSVSQ
+1034 SHSLSQ
-1040 PSSASGS
+1040 SSTAEE
-1047 LTTSSSAP
+1047 P
-1055 DTERRTLTVGM
+1055 RRCLTVGM

-1090 LLSGNLLAAVAP
+1090 LLAGNLLAAASP
-1102 KCMRNP
+1102 KCMKSP
-1108 WAGDEEGSSGSTNTS
+1108 WSGEEETNAAVAK
-1123 GGPNKM
+1123 P
-1129 EEPWAALSERSLVA
+1129 EEPWPALGDRSL
-1143 IVEQLFSHL
+1143 IGMVEQLFSHL

-1165 TPPGPAVKATLPS
+1165 TAPGPAVKASLPS
-1178 LSNTPSLSPIRRK
+1178 LANPPSLSPIRRK
-1191 GKEKETAEPSAAPM
+1191 GKDKDMAEPSIAPM
-1205 SPKKSNEVNTGRP
+1205 SPKKGGDSNTGRP
-1218 ADSTGSA
+1218 ADSTVA
-1225 ALNKSTTIGSFYHL
+1225 APVNKSTTLGSFYHL

-1246 DVLKATHA
+1246 DVLKATYA
-1254 NYKVTLDLHN
+1254 NYKVTLDLHSTN
-1264 SQEKFGGFLRSTLDV
+1264 EKFGGFLRSTLDV
-1279 LSQLLELATLHDISK
+1279 LSQLLELATLHDIGK
-1294 CVEEILGYL
+1294 CVEEVLGYL
-1303 KSCFSREPTMAT
+1303 KSCFSREPTLAT

-1334 EGVLSGP
+1334 EGAASHP
-1341 SRSQGKAL
+1341 CRSQGKAL

-1392 ASGWFDVMQK
+1392 PSGWFDVMQK
-1402 ASNQLR
+1402 VSSQMR
-1408 SNIANATRHRGDK
+1408 SSITNVTRHRGDK
-1421 NAIHNHIRLFEPLVI
+1421 NVIHNHIRLFEPLVI

-1489 VGQFRDSEA
+1489 LGQFRDSEA
-1498 IIPNIFFFL
+1498 IVPNIFFFL

-1568 ELDTQKEVV
+1568 ELETQKEVV
-1577 VSMLLRLVQYHQ
+1577 VSMLLRLIQYHQ

-1612 SRQIADVIL
+1612 SRQIADIIL
-1621 PMIAKQQMHLDSPE
+1621 PMIGKQQMHLDSPE

-1661 MFTIP
+1661 MFVTP
-1666 ATMASVATVQLWVSG
+1666 ATMASVGTVQLWVSG

-1698 LSRVHELSLSPHL
+1698 LSRVQELSLSPYL
-1711 LSCHTIRRL
+1711 LSCPTIRRL
-1720 HQQSPSPSDLPA
+1720 HSEVAAQAPPPPQPA
-1732 ADTLCNQETNGEAQK
+1732 VSQETNGEPQRF
-1747 APPEETFARFLLQLV
+1747 PPEETFARFLLQLV
-1762 GVLLDDI
+1762 GVLLEDI
-1769 SSREVKVDIT
+1769 SSKQVKVDMS

-1788 QLGTLLMCLIHVF
+1788 QLGTLLMCLIHIF

-1809 TGAASR
+1809 TAAATK
-1815 LLKGESG
+1815 LLKAEEPVSG
-1822 SGQTGTE
+1822 SEPGVEEGIFY
-1829 ASLFYPLEGLNSMVQ
+1829 SLEDLNALVLR
-1844 CLITTHP
+1844 LITTHP
-1851 SLVLL
+1851 PLVLL

-1863 INYTNYSWWAEVHQ
+1863 INYTNYTWWSEVHQ
-1877 TPRRHSLSC
+1877 TPRRPSMSG
-1886 TKLLSPHSS
+1886 TKHSS
-1895 GEGEEDK
+1895 GEGDEDRQ
-1902 PESRLAMVNRE
+1902 EGRLAMCNRE

-1938 WLIVNHVRDLINLSH
+1938 WLTVNHVQDLIRLSH

-1983 NLTTPTMLKKTLQCL
+1983 NLASPTMLKKTLQCL
-1998 EGIHLSQ
+1998 EGMHLSQ
-2005 SGSLLML
+2005 SGALLLL
-2012 YVDKLLGT
+2012 YVDKLLNT

-2065 TSGLAQRHQRF
+2065 SSGLAQRHQRF

-2085 TVADTCSPTPP
+2085 TVAEDTTSPAPP
-2096 VTSHPLDGDPPPAP
+2096 VSSHPLDGEPPPPP
-2110 ELVIADKEWYV
+2110 ESVVANKEWYV
-2121 ALVKSQCCVR
+2121 TLVKSQCCVSSE
-2131 GDVSLLETTELLTKL
+2131 GALYETTDLLTKL
-2146 PPADLFSIMSCKDFN
+2146 PQEDLRAIMACKEFN
-2161 LSLLCPCLSMGVQRL
+2161 LALLAPCLSVGVQRL
-2176 ARGQGSLLLETA
+2176 TQGQGAVLLDTA
-2188 LQVTLEQL
+2188 LQITMERLSATTAL
-2196 AGVTGSLP
+2196 LP
-2204 APHQSFLPPSQP
+2204 TPHHSFLPPSDAEAEP
-2216 QPYWNQLADVYDEPG
+2216 KDYWEKLADVYSEPG
-2231 FYPRVLSLCR
+2231 LYQTVLNLCG
-2241 ALSQYLLSV
+2241 ALSQYLLSLPK
-2250 SQLPSSL
+2250 LPSSL
-2257 HIPSDKE
+2257 HITPDREALVASF
-2264 HLITTFTCTATEV
+2264 TTLTIEV
-2277 LVWRLLQN
+2277 VVWRVLQD
-2285 QLPLS
+2285 QLPVS
-2290 VDLQWALSCLC
+2290 VHLQSALSCVC
-2301 LALQQPCVW
+2301 LALQQPAVWSLLASGPYLSQAISIIHCVR
-2310 NKLSTAEY
+2310 L
-2318 TTHTCSLIY
+2318 LI
-2327 CLHLIIVAVAVS
+2327 HAVAVG
-2339 PGDQLLH
+2339 PGDQLL
-2346 PEKRKTK
+2346 R
-2353 AERDAEGDQ
+2353 AERKRSRSESGEDE
-2362 VDSAHAK
+2362 VDSVK
-2369 HMFEWRACEI
+2369 DNVSKQRACEV
-2379 MAELVEG
+2379 MVELVEG
-2386 LQSILALGHHR
+2386 LQTALYLGHPR
-2397 NSVFP
+2397 NSSLP

-2408 LRNIVISLSRLPLVN
+2408 LRNIIISLARLPLVN

-2433 KLGWSPQT
+2433 RLGWSPRR
-2441 GGDFG
+2441 GGEFG
-2446 TTLPEIPVDF
+2446 TALPEIPVEF
-2456 LQEKDVF
+2456 LQEKDIF
-2463 REFLYRINTLGWSS
+2463 REFLYLINTLGWSS

-2494 QPITMD
+2494 QPIAMD

-2513 TQLNVLAVQAITSL
+2513 TQINVLAVQAITSL

-2533 LPAAGN
+2533 LPVAGN

-2551 KSLKAL
+2551 KTLKAL
-2557 ETRFGRKLAVIRG
+2557 DTRLGKKLSVIRG
-2570 EVEREIQA
+2570 AVEREIQSM
-2578 LVSKRDNVHTHHPY
+2578 VSKRDNVATNFLY
-2592 HAWDPVPSLSAA
+2592 QAWDPVPSLSSSSA
-2604 SAGTLI
+2604 AGTLI

-2623 EIGNMDYKLGQV
+2623 EMGNMDYKLGQV

-2645 ITPLREEEWGEDE
+2645 ITPLREEEWDEDE
-2658 EDEADTP
+2658 EDEADAP
-2665 APTSPPISPI
+2665 APASPPISPI

-2697 SQWLI
+2697 SQWIL
-2702 PGSPSNRRTP
+2702 PGSPSNRKTP
-2712 TILISEVVRSLLAVS
+2712 VILISEVVRSLLAVS

-2746 QKLHPPEDEILNQY
+2746 QRVHPPEDEILNQY

-2772 GMDKAIAEP
+2772 GMDKATAEP

-2787 TTLRSTHLPSRMGA
+2787 TTLRSTHLPSRIGA

-2810 CDLLDDTAKQ
+2810 CDLLDDTARQ

-2826 EYLLSNLKAIAH
+2826 EYLLSNLRAIAH

-2862 PLDVGAE
+2862 PLDVGSE
-2869 FMAGVIQLCGV
+2869 FNAGIIQLCGV
-2880 MVSASEDST
+2880 MLSASEEAT

-2906 SEQLSRVDG
+2906 SEQLSRVDA
-2915 EALVKLSVDRVN
+2915 ETLVKLSVERVN

-2946 TAVLASGSDA
+2946 TGDPDDA
-2956 TGVRGQVDSGSAV
+2956 
-2969 AEAVGVTAG
+2969 
-2978 HVGFSS
+2978 
-2984 GKEKASPA
+2984 GKEKANVGHPA
-2992 SRPTHSD
+2992 DGDPT
-2999 PQAPDSESIIVAM
+2999 ATDSETVIVAM

-3025 LPSEARVVSRIL
+3025 FPCEARVVARIL

-3067 FMATVVYKVFQT
+3067 FMAAVVYKVFQT

-3108 AMWSLSCFFVSASTS
+3108 AMWSLTCFFVSASTS

-3128 LLPHVISRMGSSE
+3128 LLPHVISRMGRSDT
-3141 VVDVNLFC
+3141 VDVSLFC

-3163 LDRRAFQSVFETVA
+3163 LDRRAFQSVFEMVA
-3177 SPGSPYYQLL
+3177 SPGSPYHQLL
-3187 GCLQSI
+3187 CCLQSI
-3193 HQDTSL
+3193 HQETPL

>member
-152 VNLLPCLTR
+152 VNLLPCLSR

-244 LLPVDEEHPS
+244 LVPVDEEHPS

-344 GSIPHATVFR
+344 GSIARGTVFR

-368 LIAGGGSSCSPL
+368 LI
-380 LLRKQRGKVLSGE
+380 GKMLSGE

-399 DPERTEVTTGAFT
+399 DAERTEVTTGAFT
-412 ASVVGADSSSTAQ
+412 ASVVGAEGSTAAQ

-499 NAMPEGGPLGEGGT
+499 NVTPEGGPLGEGGT
-513 LLGTN
+513 LLSTN

-566 EEDEGAAPSSQEE
+566 EEDEGAAPASQEE

-628 PSRIKGSIGHY
+628 PSRIKGPIGHY
-639 TDQGKEP
+639 TDQGAEP

-661 GQKNGLIPDKEVRVS
+661 GQKNGLTPDKEVRVS
-676 VKALAVSCVGA
+676 VKALALSCVGA

-700 YLEPLDGIPA
+700 YLEPLDGIPV

-715 ISDVLGFIDH
+715 ISDILGFIDH

-736 LCGAIMQAALTK
+736 LCAAIIQAALTK
-748 TRYNIHTWLASLQSA
+748 TRYNIHTWLASVQSA

-786 VTCKMACF
+786 VTCKMACS
-794 AVRHCIMTVCS
+794 AVRHCLMTVCS
-805 STLSELGLQLVI
+805 STLSELGLQLLI
-817 DLLALRDLSYWLVRT
+817 NLLALRDSSYWLVRT
-832 ELLETLAEMDFRLLN
+832 ELLETLAEMDFRLVH

-863 TGRLRLQD
+863 TGRLQLQD
-871 RILNDVFIRL
+871 RVLNDVVICL

-936 PPSQFTVTTIT
+936 PPSQFTVSTIT
-947 RTYRGFNL
+947 RTYRGYNL
-955 SNIVSDVTLE
+955 SNNVSDVTIE

-1003 VCTWSTGWHCG
+1003 VCNWSTGWHCG
-1014 YISSSSSFSSRSSL
+1014 YVSSSSSFSSRSSL

-1034 TLSVSQ
+1034 ALSVSQ
-1040 PSSASGS
+1040 PSSAPASS
-1047 LTTSSSAP
+1047 NTTSSAP
-1055 DTERRTLTVGM
+1055 ETERRTLTVGM

-1083 SAHQDAL
+1083 SSHQDAL
-1090 LLSGNLLAAVAP
+1090 LLSGNLIAAVAP

-1108 WAGDEEGSSGSTNTS
+1108 WAGEEEGSSGSTNTS

-1129 EEPWAALSERSLVA
+1129 EEPWAGLSERSLVA
-1143 IVEQLFSHL
+1143 MVEQVFSHL
-1152 LKVLNICAHVLDD
+1152 LKILNICAHVLED

-1191 GKEKETAEPSAAPM
+1191 GKEKDATEPSAAPM
-1205 SPKKSNEVNTGRP
+1205 SPKKSNEVNTARP
-1218 ADSTGSA
+1218 AESTGSTTV
-1225 ALNKSTTIGSFYHL
+1225 NKSTTLGNFYHL

-1254 NYKVTLDLHN
+1254 NYKVTLDLHSN
-1264 SQEKFGGFLRSTLDV
+1264 QEKFGSFLRSTLDV

-1334 EGVLSGP
+1334 EGYLSGP

-1392 ASGWFDVMQK
+1392 TSGWFDVMQK

-1621 PMIAKQQMHLDSPE
+1621 PMIARQQMHLDSPE

-1661 MFTIP
+1661 MFTTP

-1689 ISQSTEDIV
+1689 VSQSTEDIV
-1698 LSRVHELSLSPHL
+1698 LSRVHELSLTPHL

-1720 HQQSPSPSDLPA
+1720 HQQSPSPSDPPP
-1732 ADTLCNQETNGEAQK
+1732 ADTLGNQEPNGEAQK
-1747 APPEETFARFLLQLV
+1747 ALPEETFARFLLQLV

-1769 SSREVKVDIT
+1769 SSRQVKVDIT

-1809 TGAASR
+1809 TAAASR
-1815 LLKGESG
+1815 LLKGEG
-1822 SGQTGTE
+1822 GGGQTGTE
-1829 ASLFYPLEGLNSMVQ
+1829 AGLFYPLEGLNSMVQ

-1863 INYTNYSWWAEVHQ
+1863 IDYTNYSWWAEVHQ
-1877 TPRRHSLSC
+1877 TPKRHSLSC

-1902 PESRLAMVNRE
+1902 PETRLAMVNRE

-1938 WLIVNHVRDLINLSH
+1938 WLIVNHVRDLISLSH

-1983 NLTTPTMLKKTLQCL
+1983 NLSTPTMLKKTLQCL

-2012 YVDKLLGT
+2012 YVDKLLST

-2085 TVADTCSPTPP
+2085 TVADTSSPTPP

-2121 ALVKSQCCVR
+2121 ALVKSQCCLR

-2146 PPADLFSIMSCKDFN
+2146 PPTDLFNTMSCKDFN
-2161 LSLLCPCLSMGVQRL
+2161 LSLLCPCLSMGMQRL

-2188 LQVTLEQL
+2188 LQVTLERL

-2204 APHQSFLPPSQP
+2204 SPHQSFLPPAQP
-2216 QPYWNQLADVYDEPG
+2216 LPYWKQLADVYDEPG
-2231 FYPRVLSLCR
+2231 FYSRVLSLCR
-2241 ALSQYLLSV
+2241 ALSQYLLNV

-2277 LVWRLLQN
+2277 VVWRLLQN
-2285 QLPLS
+2285 KLPLS

-2310 NKLSTAEY
+2310 NKLSTQEY

-2327 CLHLIIVAVAVS
+2327 CLRLIIVAVAVS

-2346 PEKRKTK
+2346 PEKKKTK
-2353 AERDAEGDQ
+2353 AERDAEGDE
-2362 VDSAHAK
+2362 VDSPHAD
-2369 HMFEWRACEI
+2369 HMCEWQACEI

-2397 NSVFP
+2397 NSAFP

-2433 KLGWSPQT
+2433 KLGWSPQP
-2441 GGDFG
+2441 GGEYG

-2533 LPAAGN
+2533 LPTAGN

-2623 EIGNMDYKLGQV
+2623 EMGNMDYKLGQV

-2712 TILISEVVRSLLAVS
+2712 TILVSEVVRSLLAVS

-2826 EYLLSNLKAIAH
+2826 EYLLSNLRAIAH

-2869 FMAGVIQLCGV
+2869 FMAGIIQLCGV

-2946 TAVLASGSDA
+2946 TAVLASGSDV
-2956 TGVRGQVDSGSAV
+2956 TGVRGQVDSGSAA
-2969 AEAVGVTAG
+2969 AEAMGVTAG

-2992 SRPTHSD
+2992 TRPAHSD

>member
-1 MATME
+1 
-6 KLMKAFESLKSF
+6 MKAFESLKSF
-18 QQQQGPPTAEE
+18 QQQQGPLSAEE
-29 LVQRQKKEQAT
+29 LVQKQKKDLAT

-76 MFLLCSDDSESDV
+76 MFLLCSDDKESDV

-121 KNGASRSLRAALWRF
+121 KNAASRSLRAALWRF
-136 AELAHLIRPQ
+136 AELAHLVRPQ

-161 ITKRQEETVQETLA
+161 ITKRQEETVQETLSSSI
-175 AAMPKIMAA
+175 PKIMAA

-189 NDGEIKVLLKSFVAN
+189 NDGEIKMLLKAFVAN

-226 SRRTSYFYTWLL
+226 SRRTHYFYTWLL

-244 LLPVDEEHPS
+244 VVPVDEEHSS

-266 LMPLLQQ
+266 LMPLIQQ
-273 QVNTTSL
+273 QTPSTSL
-280 KGSFGVMRKEAD
+280 KGSFGLVRKEAD
-292 VQPTPEQLLQVYELT
+292 VTPAPEQLIQVYELT

-321 ALELLQQMF
+321 SLELLQQMF
-330 RTPPPELLHMLITA
+330 RTPPPELLNVLITR
-344 GSIPHATVFR
+344 GKITHTSVFR
-354 QDTESR
+354 EEVESR

-368 LIAGGGSSCSPL
+368 LI
-380 LLRKQRGKVLSGE
+380 GKLLSGE
-393 EDGLED
+393 EEGLED
-399 DPERTEVTTGAFT
+399 DPERAEVTTGSFT
-412 ASVVGADSSSTAQ
+412 ASVGGDSSSEAPSSSGVSSLGTS
-425 VDIITEQPRSS
+425 DIITEQPRSS
-436 QHTLQPGDSVDL
+436 QHALQPGDSVDL
-448 SASSEQGGGGGGT
+448 SASEQGVGP
-461 SASDTPESPND
+461 DTPD
-472 NEEEMLSRSSSG
+472 EEDEEDMLSRSSSG
-484 GANITPETADYTTPE
+484 GAGLVSTSGDLVTDANQMSAG
-499 NAMPEGGPLGEGGT
+499 AV
-513 LLGTN
+513 
-518 DRSLPPSDSS
+518 SSSPPSESS

-542 DVAELVL
+542 DCAELVL

-566 EEDEGAAPSSQEE
+566 EEEEGSAPPPDK

-584 LQSAL
+584 SQSAL
-589 ALSKPHLF
+589 ALSKPHLL
-597 EGRGHNRQGS
+597 EGKGHNRQSS
-607 DSSVDRFIPKDEPA
+607 DSSVDRFIPKEEVLEPA
-621 EPEPDNK
+621 ELDNK
-628 PSRIKGSIGHY
+628 PSRIKGDIGHY
-639 TDQGKEP
+639 TDPKEEP
-646 LVHCVRLLAASFLLT
+646 LMHCVRLLAASFLLT
-661 GQKNGLIPDKEVRVS
+661 GQRNGLVPDNEVRVS

-687 AAALHPEAFFNSL
+687 AAALLPEAFFNLL
-700 YLEPLDGIPA
+700 YLQPLDGQQT

-715 ISDVLGFIDH
+715 ISDILQYIEH
-725 GDPQIRGATAI
+725 GDHQIRGATAI
-736 LCGAIMQAALTK
+736 LCGALIQAIQLK
-748 TRYNIHTWLASLQSA
+748 TRYNTETWLSQIQSV
-763 TGNPLSLVDLV
+763 TGSSVTLENFV
-774 PLLQKTLKDESS
+774 PLLQRSLKDESS
-786 VTCKMACF
+786 VTCKMACA
-794 AVRHCIMTVCS
+794 AVRHCIMALCNGS
-805 STLSELGLQLVI
+805 LSELGLQLLI
-817 DLLALRDLSYWLVRT
+817 DLLTLKNCSYWLVRT
-832 ELLETLAEMDFRLLN
+832 ELLETLAEIDFRLIS

-853 ETLHKGDHHY
+853 EKLHKGEHHY
-863 TGRLRLQD
+863 TGLLRLQD
-871 RILNDVFIRL
+871 RVLNDVVLYL
-881 LGDDDPRVR
+881 LGDEDPRVR
-890 HVAASAVSRLV
+890 HVAANTIGRLV
-901 PRLFYDC
+901 PRLFFDC
-908 DQGQVDPVV
+908 DQGQTDPVV

-924 SVYLQLLMHETQ
+924 SVHLQLLMHETQ
-936 PPSQFTVTTIT
+936 PPSQFTVSTIT

-955 SNIVSDVTLE
+955 CQSAPDVTVE
-965 NNLSRVVTAVSHAF
+965 NNLSRVITAISHAL
-979 TSSTSRALTFG
+979 TSSTSRAMTFG
-990 CCEALCLLASNFP
+990 CCEALCLLSSTFP
-1003 VCTWSTGWHCG
+1003 VCNWSTGWHCG
-1014 YISSSSSFSSRSSL
+1014 FVSSSVFHLNRSSQY
-1028 NRSRGR
+1028 RSRGR
-1034 TLSVSQ
+1034 SFSLSQ
-1040 PSSASGS
+1040 SGS
-1047 LTTSSSAP
+1047 N
-1055 DTERRTLTVGM
+1055 EEVRRSLTVGV
-1066 ANMVLSLLSSA
+1066 ASMVLSLISSA

-1083 SAHQDAL
+1083 SAHQAAL
-1090 LLSGNLLAAVAP
+1090 LLAGNLLAAVAP
-1102 KCMRNP
+1102 KCMKSP
-1108 WAGDEEGSSGSTNTS
+1108 WAGEEESSPASS
-1123 GGPNKM
+1123 KV
-1129 EEPWAALSERSLVA
+1129 EEPWPALNDRSLVVM
-1143 IVEQLFSHL
+1143 VEQLFSHL
-1152 LKVLNICAHVLDD
+1152 LKILNICAHVLDD
-1165 TPPGPAVKATLPS
+1165 TPPGPAVKASLPS
-1178 LSNTPSLSPIRRK
+1178 LANTPSLSPIRRK
-1191 GKEKETAEPSAAPM
+1191 GKEKDMMEAGTTPM
-1205 SPKKSNEVNTGRP
+1205 SPKKGGESNTGRA
-1218 ADSTGSA
+1218 ADSTATA
-1225 ALNKSTTIGSFYHL
+1225 AVNKSTTLGSFYHL

-1246 DVLKATHA
+1246 DALRATHA

-1264 SQEKFGGFLRSTLDV
+1264 PNEKFGGFLRSALDV
-1279 LSQLLELATLHDISK
+1279 LSQLLELATLHDIGK

-1323 TLFGTN
+1323 ALFGTN

-1334 EGVLSGP
+1334 EGASSNP
-1341 SRSQGKAL
+1341 CRSQGKAL
-1349 RLGSSSL
+1349 RLGSSSV

-1402 ASNQLR
+1402 VSNQLR
-1408 SNIANATRHRGDK
+1408 SSITNVTRHRGDK

-1489 VGQFRDSEA
+1489 VGQFRDSEE
-1498 IIPNIFFFL
+1498 IVPNIFFFL

-1568 ELDTQKEVV
+1568 ELETQKEVV
-1577 VSMLLRLVQYHQ
+1577 VSMLLRLIQHHQ

-1612 SRQIADVIL
+1612 SRQVADIIL
-1621 PMIAKQQMHLDSPE
+1621 PMIAKQQMHLDSHE
-1635 ALGVLNTLFETVAPS
+1635 ALGVLNTLFESVAPS

-1661 MFTIP
+1661 MFITP
-1666 ATMASVATVQLWVSG
+1666 STLASVGTVQLWVSG
-1681 ILAVLRVL
+1681 ILAILRVL
-1689 ISQSTEDIV
+1689 ISQSTEDII
-1698 LSRVHELSLSPHL
+1698 LSRIQELSLSPYL
-1711 LSCHTIRRL
+1711 LSCPTIRRL
-1720 HQQSPSPSDLPA
+1720 CDDDVPAPPETLPVA
-1732 ADTLCNQETNGEAQK
+1732 MEDANGETPRF
-1747 APPEETFARFLLQLV
+1747 PPEETFARFLLQLV

-1769 SSREVKVDIT
+1769 ANKQVKVDMS

-1788 QLGTLLMCLIHVF
+1788 QLGTLLMCLIHIF

-1809 TGAASR
+1809 TAAGSK
-1815 LLKGESG
+1815 LLKAEGGEG
-1822 SGQTGTE
+1822 GD
-1829 ASLFYPLEGLNSMVQ
+1829 FYTLEGLNSLVLQ
-1844 CLITTHP
+1844 LITTHP

-1863 INYTNYSWWAEVHQ
+1863 INYTNYTWWSEVHQ
-1877 TPRRHSLSC
+1877 TPRRHSLSS

-1895 GEGEEDK
+1895 GEEER
-1902 PESRLAMVNRE
+1902 PEGKLTMCNRE

-1938 WLIVNHVRDLINLSH
+1938 WLTVNHVSDLISLSH
-1953 EPPVQDFISAV
+1953 EPPVQDLISAV

-1983 NLTTPTMLKKTLQCL
+1983 NLCTPVMLKKTLQCL

-2005 SGSLLML
+2005 SGALLML
-2012 YVDKLLGT
+2012 YVDKLLNT

-2052 PVEELDRIQEYLQ
+2052 PLEELDRIQQYLQ

-2076 YSLLDRFRA
+2076 FSLLDRFRA
-2085 TVADTCSPTPP
+2085 TVAEDTTSPVAPIT
-2096 VTSHPLDGDPPPAP
+2096 THPLDGDPPPPP
-2110 ELVIADKEWYV
+2110 ENVEPNKEWYV
-2121 ALVKSQCCVR
+2121 TLVKSQCCLR
-2131 GDVSLLETTELLTKL
+2131 GEGALYETTELLTKL
-2146 PPADLFSIMSCKDFN
+2146 PQSDLNAIMTCKDFN
-2161 LSLLCPCLSMGVQRL
+2161 LCLLASCLSVGVQRVCKDHGAVL
-2176 ARGQGSLLLETA
+2176 FDTA
-2188 LQVTLEQL
+2188 QQVTFERL
-2196 AGVTGSLP
+2196 AGVIELLP
-2204 APHQSFLPPSQP
+2204 SPHQPLLPSSKICPD
-2216 QPYWNQLADVYDEPG
+2216 YWQKLNQVYGEPG
-2231 FYPRVLSLCR
+2231 FYQTVLSLCGV
-2241 ALSQYLLSV
+2241 LSQYLLSL
-2250 SQLPSSL
+2250 SKLPSSM
-2257 HIPSDKE
+2257 HIPKDRE
-2264 HLITTFTCTATEV
+2264 TLITTFSTLAIEV
-2277 LVWRLLQN
+2277 VVWRLLQD
-2285 QLPLS
+2285 QLPQS
-2290 VDLQWALSCLC
+2290 VDMQMSLSCLC
-2301 LALQQPCVW
+2301 LALQQPAVW
-2310 NKLSTAEY
+2310 THFTSHSYL
-2318 TTHTCSLIY
+2318 THTCSIIHCIQLLI
-2327 CLHLIIVAVAVS
+2327 HAVAVG
-2339 PGDQLLH
+2339 PGDQFLR
-2346 PEKRKTK
+2346 PERKIS
-2353 AERDAEGDQ
+2353 EQSEDQ
-2362 VDSAHAK
+2362 VDSSDNQR
-2369 HMFEWRACEI
+2369 EWHCCEI

-2386 LQSILALGHHR
+2386 LQTVLTLGHHK
-2397 NSVFP
+2397 NKNIP

-2408 LRNIVISLSRLPLVN
+2408 LRNVIISLARLPLVN
-2423 SYTRVPPLVW
+2423 SYTRIPPLVW
-2433 KLGWSPQT
+2433 KLGWSPKLS
-2441 GGDFG
+2441 GEFG
-2446 TTLPEIPVDF
+2446 TALPEIPVEF

-2513 TQLNVLAVQAITSL
+2513 TQINVLAVQAITSL

-2533 LPAAGN
+2533 LPTAGN

-2544 LEQQPRN
+2544 PEQQPRN
-2551 KSLKAL
+2551 KILKAL
-2557 ETRFGRKLAVIRG
+2557 DTRFGRKLSVIRG
-2570 EVEREIQA
+2570 MVEREIQA
-2578 LVSKRDNVHTHHPY
+2578 MVSKRDNIATHFPY
-2592 HAWDPVPSLSAA
+2592 QAWDPVPSLS
-2604 SAGTLI
+2604 SSTAGTLI

-2623 EIGNMDYKLGQV
+2623 EMGNMDYKLGQV

-2658 EDEADTP
+2658 EDEADAP
-2665 APTSPPISPI
+2665 APASPQLSPI

-2697 SQWLI
+2697 SQWIL
-2702 PGSPSNRRTP
+2702 PGSPSSRKTP
-2712 TILISEVVRSLLAVS
+2712 VVLISEVVRSLLAVS

-2740 STLMEL
+2740 STLTEL
-2746 QKLHPPEDEILNQY
+2746 QKVHPPEDEILNQY

-2787 TTLRSTHLPSRMGA
+2787 STLRSTHLPSRIGA

-2810 CDLLDDTAKQ
+2810 CDLLDDTARQ

-2826 EYLLSNLKAIAH
+2826 EYLLSNLKALAH

-2862 PLDVGAE
+2862 PLDVGSE
-2869 FMAGVIQLCGV
+2869 FNAGIIQLCC
-2880 MVSASEDST
+2880 MILSASEEAT
-2889 PSVIYHCVL
+2889 PSIIYHCVL

-2906 SEQLSRVDG
+2906 SEQLSRMDA
-2915 EALVKLSVDRVN
+2915 ETLVKLSVDRVN

-2946 TAVLASGSDA
+2946 T
-2956 TGVRGQVDSGSAV
+2956 GV
-2969 AEAVGVTAG
+2969 AG
-2978 HVGFSS
+2978 EE
-2984 GKEKASPA
+2984 GKEKGSPG
-2992 SRPTHSD
+2992 RPADAD
-2999 PQAPDSESIIVAM
+2999 PTAPDSESVIVAM

-3025 LPSEARVVSRIL
+3025 FPSEARVVARIL

-3042 DFFPPQDVMNK
+3042 DFFPLQDVMNK

-3128 LLPHVISRMGSSE
+3128 LLPHVISRMGKSDT
-3141 VVDVNLFC
+3141 VDISLFC

-3163 LDRRAFQSVFETVA
+3163 LDRRAFQSVFEMVA

-3187 GCLQSI
+3187 CCLQSI

>member
-1 MATME
+1 
-6 KLMKAFESLKSF
+6 
-18 QQQQGPPTAEE
+18 
-29 LVQRQKKEQAT
+29 V
-40 TKKDRVTHCLTICE
+40 
-54 NIVAQSLRT
+54 
-63 SPEFQKLLGIAME
+63 
-76 MFLLCSDDSESDV
+76 
-89 RMVADECLN
+89 
-98 KIIKALMDSNLPR
+98 
-111 LQLELYKEIK
+111 
-121 KNGASRSLRAALWRF
+121 
-136 AELAHLIRPQ
+136 
-146 KCRPYL
+146 
-152 VNLLPCLTR
+152 
-161 ITKRQEETVQETLA
+161 
-175 AAMPKIMAA
+175 
-184 LGHFA
+184 
-189 NDGEIKVLLKSFVAN
+189 
-204 LKSSSPTIRRT
+204 
-215 AASSAVSVCQH
+215 
-226 SRRTSYFYTWLL
+226 
-238 NVLLGL
+238 
-244 LLPVDEEHPS
+244 
-254 HLILGVLLTLRY
+254 
-266 LMPLLQQ
+266 
-273 QVNTTSL
+273 
-280 KGSFGVMRKEAD
+280 
-292 VQPTPEQLLQVYELT
+292 PEQNNQ
-307 LHYTQH
+307 
-313 WDHNVVTA
+313 
-321 ALELLQQMF
+321 
-330 RTPPPELLHMLITA
+330 
-344 GSIPHATVFR
+344 
-354 QDTESR
+354 
-360 ARSGSILE
+360 
-368 LIAGGGSSCSPL
+368 
-380 LLRKQRGKVLSGE
+380 
-393 EDGLED
+393 
-399 DPERTEVTTGAFT
+399 
-412 ASVVGADSSSTAQ
+412 
-425 VDIITEQPRSS
+425 
-436 QHTLQPGDSVDL
+436 
-448 SASSEQGGGGGGT
+448 
-461 SASDTPESPND
+461 SD
-472 NEEEMLSRSSSG
+472 
-484 GANITPETADYTTPE
+484 
-499 NAMPEGGPLGEGGT
+499 GT

-566 EEDEGAAPSSQEE
+566 EEDEGTAPSSQEE
-579 PPEPF
+579 PQEPF

-597 EGRGHNRQGS
+597 DGRGHNRQGS

-628 PSRIKGSIGHY
+628 PSRIKGPIGHY
-639 TDQGKEP
+639 TDHSAEP

-676 VKALAVSCVGA
+676 VKALALSCVGA
-687 AAALHPEAFFNSL
+687 AAALHPDAFFNSL
-700 YLEPLDGIPA
+700 YLEPLDGVPV
-710 EEQQY
+710 QQY
-715 ISDVLGFIDH
+715 ISDVLGLVDH

-736 LCGAIMQAALTK
+736 LCAAIIQAALTK
-748 TRYNIHTWLASLQSA
+748 TRFNIHTWLASVQSA

-786 VTCKMACF
+786 VTCKMACS
-794 AVRHCIMTVCS
+794 AVRHCITTICS

-817 DLLALRDLSYWLVRT
+817 DLFALKDCGYWLVRT
-832 ELLETLAEMDFRLLN
+832 ELLETLAELDFRLVN

-871 RILNDVFIRL
+871 RVLNDVVIHL

-890 HVAASAVSRLV
+890 HVAASAVRRLV
-901 PRLFYDC
+901 SRLFYDC

-936 PPSQFTVTTIT
+936 PPSQFTVSTIT
-947 RTYRGFNL
+947 RTYRGYNM
-955 SNIVSDVTLE
+955 SNTISDVTLE
-965 NNLSRVVTAVSHAF
+965 NNLSRVVAAVSHAL

-1003 VCTWSTGWHCG
+1003 VGNWSTGWHCG
-1014 YISSSSSFSSRSSL
+1014 YV
-1028 NRSRGR
+1028 N
-1034 TLSVSQ
+1034 
-1040 PSSASGS
+1040 A
-1047 LTTSSSAP
+1047 
-1055 DTERRTLTVGM
+1055 ERRTLTVGI
-1066 ANMVLSLLSSA
+1066 ANTVLSLLSSA

-1090 LLSGNLLAAVAP
+1090 LLSGNLIAAVAP

-1108 WAGDEEGSSGSTNTS
+1108 WVGEEEGSSGTSS
-1123 GGPNKM
+1123 GGPSKL
-1129 EEPWAALSERSLVA
+1129 EEPWAALSERSLVVM
-1143 IVEQLFSHL
+1143 VEQLFSHL

-1165 TPPGPAVKATLPS
+1165 TPPGPAMKATLPS

-1191 GKEKETAEPSAAPM
+1191 GKEKEVADPSATPM
-1205 SPKKSNEVNTGRP
+1205 SPKKGSEANTAGRP
-1218 ADSTGSA
+1218 TDSTGSTTV
-1225 ALNKSTTIGSFYHL
+1225 NKSTTFGNFYHL

-1254 NYKVTLDLHN
+1254 NYKVTLDLHS
-1264 SQEKFGGFLRSTLDV
+1264 SQEKFGSFLRATLDV
-1279 LSQLLELATLHDISK
+1279 LSQLLELATLHDIGK

-1380 LRNMVQAEQEQD
+1380 LRNMVQAEQDQD
-1392 ASGWFDVMQK
+1392 TSGWFDVMQK

-1408 SNIANATRHRGDK
+1408 SSITNAARHRGDK

-1689 ISQSTEDIV
+1689 VSQSTEDIV
-1698 LSRVHELSLSPHL
+1698 LSRVHELALSPNL
-1711 LSCHTIRRL
+1711 LSCHAIHCLQGSNSSCLFTFFHFSL
-1720 HQQSPSPSDLPA
+1720 FHLPS
-1732 ADTLCNQETNGEAQK
+1732 
-1747 APPEETFARFLLQLV
+1747 RFLLQLV

-1769 SSREVKVDIT
+1769 STRQVKVEIT

-1809 TGAASR
+1809 TAAASR
-1815 LLKGESG
+1815 LLKGEN
-1822 SGQTGTE
+1822 GQTATE
-1829 ASLFYPLEGLNSMVQ
+1829 ANLFYPLEGLNSMVQ

-1877 TPRRHSLSC
+1877 TPRRHSLSS

-1902 PESRLAMVNRE
+1902 PESQLAMVNRE
-1913 IVRRGALIL
+1913 IVRRGAVIL

-1938 WLIVNHVRDLINLSH
+1938 WLIVNHVRDLISLSH

-2012 YVDKLLGT
+2012 YVDKLLNT

-2065 TSGLAQRHQRF
+2065 NSGLAQRHQRF

-2085 TVADTCSPTPP
+2085 TVVDTSSPTPP

-2121 ALVKSQCCVR
+2121 ALVKSQCCLR
-2131 GDVSLLETTELLTKL
+2131 GDVSLLEMTELLTKL
-2146 PPADLFSIMSCKDFN
+2146 PPADLFSVMSCKEFN
-2161 LSLLCPCLSMGVQRL
+2161 LSLLCPCLSMGMQRL

-2216 QPYWNQLADVYDEPG
+2216 QPYWDQLGDV
-2231 FYPRVLSLCR
+2231 VLSLCR

-2264 HLITTFTCTATEV
+2264 HLITTFT
-2277 LVWRLLQN
+2277 LWRLLQDR
-2285 QLPLS
+2285 LPLS

-2310 NKLSTAEY
+2310 NKLSTPEY

-2327 CLHLIIVAVAVS
+2327 CLRLIIVAVAVS

-2346 PEKRKTK
+2346 QEKKMSK
-2353 AERDAEGDQ
+2353 GEKDDGDQ
-2362 VDSAHAK
+2362 VD
-2369 HMFEWRACEI
+2369 WQACEI

-2386 LQSILALGHHR
+2386 LPSILSLGHRR
-2397 NSVFP
+2397 NSILP
-2402 AFLTPT
+2402 TFLTPT

-2433 KLGWSPQT
+2433 KLGWSPQP
-2441 GGDFG
+2441 GGEFG

-2494 QPITMD
+2494 QPITKD
-2500 QEEETQQEEDLER
+2500 QEEDPQQEDLER

-2533 LPAAGN
+2533 LPTPGN

-2578 LVSKRDNVHTHHPY
+2578 LVSKRDNVHTYHPY

-2623 EIGNMDYKLGQV
+2623 EMGNMEYKLGQV

-2665 APTSPPISPI
+2665 APTSPPLSPI

-2702 PGSPSNRRTP
+2702 PSSPSNRRTP
-2712 TILISEVVRSLLAVS
+2712 TILVSEVVRSLLAVS

-2746 QKLHPPEDEILNQY
+2746 QKHHPPEDEILNQY

-2772 GMDKAIAEP
+2772 GMDKVIAEP

-2826 EYLLSNLKAIAH
+2826 EYLLSNLKAVAH

-2869 FMAGVIQLCGV
+2869 FMAGIIQLCGV

-2889 PSVIYHCVL
+2889 PSIIYHCVL

-2906 SEQLSRVDG
+2906 SEQLSRMDG

-2946 TAVLASGSDA
+2946 T
-2956 TGVRGQVDSGSAV
+2956 
-2969 AEAVGVTAG
+2969 
-2978 HVGFSS
+2978 

-2992 SRPTHSD
+2992 SRPAHSD

-3187 GCLQSI
+3187 GCLQSV

>member
-18 QQQQGPPTAEE
+18 QQQQGPLSAEE
-29 LVQRQKKEQAT
+29 LVQKQKKDLAT

-76 MFLLCSDDSESDV
+76 MFLLCSDDKESDV

-136 AELAHLIRPQ
+136 AELAHLVRPQ

-152 VNLLPCLTR
+152 VNLLQCLTR

-175 AAMPKIMAA
+175 SSMPKIMAA

-189 NDGEIKVLLKSFVAN
+189 NDGEVKVLLKAFVAN
-204 LKSSSPTIRRT
+204 LKSTSPTIRRT
-215 AASSAVSVCQH
+215 AASCAVSVCQH
-226 SRRTSYFYTWLL
+226 SRRTNYFYTWLL

-244 LLPVDEEHPS
+244 VVPVDEEHSS

-273 QVNTTSL
+273 HDASISL

-292 VQPTPEQLLQVYELT
+292 ISPTPEQLIQVYELT

-313 WDHNVVTA
+313 HDHNVVTA
-321 ALELLQQMF
+321 SLELLQQLF
-330 RTPPPELLHMLITA
+330 RTPPPQLLHTLITP
-344 GSIPHATVFR
+344 GNIRHTSVFR
-354 QDTESR
+354 EETESR

-368 LIAGGGSSCSPL
+368 LI
-380 LLRKQRGKVLSGE
+380 GKLLSGE
-393 EDGLED
+393 EEGLED
-399 DPERTEVTTGAFT
+399 DPERADVTTGSFS
-412 ASVVGADSSSTAQ
+412 ASVGGESSSDAPSSSG
-425 VDIITEQPRSS
+425 VSSLGPADIITEQPRSS
-436 QHTLQPGDSVDL
+436 QHSLQPGDSVDL
-448 SASSEQGGGGGGT
+448 SASSEQGGGP
-461 SASDTPESPND
+461 DTPD
-472 NEEEMLSRSSSG
+472 EEDEEDMLSRSSSCAAG
-484 GANITPETADYTTPE
+484 TIGTATDILAESTQ
-499 NAMPEGGPLGEGGT
+499 ASAGPA
-513 LLGTN
+513 
-518 DRSLPPSDSS
+518 SSSPPSDSS

-542 DVAELVL
+542 DCAELVL

-566 EEDEGAAPSSQEE
+566 EEEEGGAAAPGEAL
-579 PPEPF
+579 EPF
-584 LQSAL
+584 SGSVL
-589 ALSKPHLF
+589 ALSKPHLL
-597 EGRGHNRQGS
+597 EGKGHNRQAS
-607 DSSVDRFIPKDEPA
+607 DSSVDRFIPKDEVL
-621 EPEPDNK
+621 EPVDLDIK
-628 PSRIKGSIGHY
+628 PSRIKGEIGHY
-639 TDQGKEP
+639 TDPAEAP
-646 LVHCVRLLAASFLLT
+646 LVHCVRLLSASFLLT
-661 GQKNGLIPDKEVRVS
+661 GHRNGLVPDKEVRVS

-687 AAALHPEAFFNSL
+687 AAALLPEAFFNKL
-700 YLEPLDGIPA
+700 YLEPLDGQQPD
-710 EEQQY
+710 EQQY
-715 ISDVLGFIDH
+715 ISDILHYIEH

-736 LCGAIMQAALTK
+736 LCGALIQAILIK
-748 TRYNIHTWLASLQSA
+748 TRFTTETWLSRLHSS
-763 TGNPLSLVDLV
+763 TGNPISLEDLV
-774 PLLQKTLKDESS
+774 PLLQRSLRDESS
-786 VTCKMACF
+786 VTCKMACS
-794 AVRHCIMTVCS
+794 AVRHCIMALCS
-805 STLSELGLQLVI
+805 STLSELGLQLLI
-817 DLLALRDLSYWLVRT
+817 NLLALRDCSYWLVRT
-832 ELLETLAEMDFRLLN
+832 ELLETLAEVDFRLMC

-853 ETLHKGDHHY
+853 EKLHKGEHHY
-863 TGRLRLQD
+863 SRLLRLQE
-871 RILNDVFIRL
+871 RVLNDIVLFL

-890 HVAASAVSRLV
+890 HVAASTVSRLV
-901 PRLFYDC
+901 SRLFYDC
-908 DQGQVDPVV
+908 DQAQADPVV

-936 PPSQFTVTTIT
+936 PPSQFTVSTIT
-947 RTYRGFNL
+947 RTYRGYSL
-955 SNIVSDVTLE
+955 SQSVTDVTVE
-965 NNLSRVVTAVSHAF
+965 NNLSRLITAISHAL

-990 CCEALCLLASNFP
+990 CCEALCLLSSTFP
-1003 VCTWSTGWHCG
+1003 VCMWSTGWHCG
-1014 YISSSSSFSSRSSL
+1014 FVSSPVFHSTRSSL
-1028 NRSRGR
+1028 YRSRGR
-1034 TLSVSQ
+1034 SFSLSQSGSSEENRRTLSV
-1040 PSSASGS
+1040 G
-1047 LTTSSSAP
+1047 
-1055 DTERRTLTVGM
+1055 V

-1083 SAHQDAL
+1083 SAHQDTL
-1090 LLSGNLLAAVAP
+1090 LLAGNLLAAAAP
-1102 KCMRNP
+1102 KCMKSP
-1108 WAGDEEGSSGSTNTS
+1108 WSGEEESSSTPS
-1123 GGPNKM
+1123 KQ
-1129 EEPWAALSERSLVA
+1129 EEAWPALSERSLVA
-1143 IVEQLFSHL
+1143 MVEQLFSHL
-1152 LKVLNICAHVLDD
+1152 LKILNICAHVLDD

-1178 LSNTPSLSPIRRK
+1178 LANTPSLSPIRRK
-1191 GKEKETAEPSAAPM
+1191 GKEKEISESSTTPL
-1205 SPKKSNEVNTGRP
+1205 SPKKGGETNAGRQG
-1218 ADSTGSA
+1218 DSTGTAPVS
-1225 ALNKSTTIGSFYHL
+1225 KSTSVGSFYHL
-1239 PPYLKLY
+1239 PSYLKLY

-1264 SQEKFGGFLRSTLDV
+1264 TSEKFGSFLHSALDV
-1279 LSQLLELATLHDISK
+1279 LSQLLELATLHDIGK

-1303 KSCFSREPTMAT
+1303 KSCFSREPTLST

-1334 EGVLSGP
+1334 DGTSSHP
-1341 SRSQGKAL
+1341 CRSQGKAL

-1392 ASGWFDVMQK
+1392 TSGWFDVMQK
-1402 ASNQLR
+1402 VSNQLR
-1408 SNIANATRHRGDK
+1408 SSITNVTRHRGDK

-1568 ELDTQKEVV
+1568 ELETQKEVV
-1577 VSMLLRLVQYHQ
+1577 VSMLLRLIQHHQ

-1612 SRQIADVIL
+1612 SRQIADIIL
-1621 PMIAKQQMHLDSPE
+1621 PMIGKQQMHLDSPE

-1661 MFTIP
+1661 MFVTP
-1666 ATMASVATVQLWVSG
+1666 STMASVSTVQLWVSG
-1681 ILAVLRVL
+1681 ILAILRVL
-1689 ISQSTEDIV
+1689 ISQSTEDII
-1698 LSRVHELSLSPHL
+1698 LSRVQELSLSPFL
-1711 LSCHTIRRL
+1711 LSCSSICRL
-1720 HQQSPSPSDLPA
+1720 QRDDPSPPA
-1732 ADTLCNQETNGEAQK
+1732 APPSAALEMNGEPQRF
-1747 APPEETFARFLLQLV
+1747 PPEDTFARFLLQLV

-1769 SSREVKVDIT
+1769 SSKQVKVDMT

-1788 QLGTLLMCLIHVF
+1788 QLGTLLMCLIHIF

-1809 TGAASR
+1809 TAAGSR
-1815 LLKGESG
+1815 LLKAEGCEGG
-1822 SGQTGTE
+1822 S
-1829 ASLFYPLEGLNSMVQ
+1829 FYTLEGLNGLVLQ
-1844 CLITTHP
+1844 LITTHP

-1863 INYTNYSWWAEVHQ
+1863 INYTNYTWWSEVHQ
-1877 TPRRHSLSC
+1877 TPRRHSLSS

-1895 GEGEEDK
+1895 GEGEMER
-1902 PESRLAMVNRE
+1902 PEAKQAMCNRE

-1938 WLIVNHVRDLINLSH
+1938 WLTVNHVRDLISLSH

-1978 QSRCD
+1978 QSRCE
-1983 NLTTPTMLKKTLQCL
+1983 NLCTPVMLKKTLQCL

-2005 SGSLLML
+2005 SGALLML
-2012 YVDKLLGT
+2012 YVDKLLNT

-2085 TVADTCSPTPP
+2085 TVAEETTSPSCPI
-2096 VTSHPLDGDPPPAP
+2096 TSHPLDGDPPPPP
-2110 ELVIADKEWYV
+2110 ENVVASKEWYV
-2121 ALVKSQCCVR
+2121 ALVKSQCCMR
-2131 GDVSLLETTELLTKL
+2131 GEGALYETTDLLTKL
-2146 PPADLFSIMSCKDFN
+2146 PQADLNAIMSCKEFN
-2161 LSLLCPCLSMGVQRL
+2161 LCLLAPCLSVGLQRL
-2176 ARGQGSLLLETA
+2176 CRDQGAVLFETTLHVTFEQLTSITA
-2188 LQVTLEQL
+2188 LLQ
-2196 AGVTGSLP
+2196 S
-2204 APHQSFLPPSQP
+2204 PHQPLLPSSHCMDT
-2216 QPYWNQLADVYDEPG
+2216 PYWNALSSIYGEPG
-2231 FYPRVLSLCR
+2231 FYQRVLSVCG
-2241 ALSQYLLSV
+2241 ALSQYLLALPK
-2250 SQLPSSL
+2250 LPSPL
-2257 HIPSDKE
+2257 QIPPAAE
-2264 HLITTFTCTATEV
+2264 HLVTSFSTLAIE
-2277 LVWRLLQN
+2277 LVAWRLLQDR
-2285 QLPLS
+2285 LPLS
-2290 VDLQWALSCLC
+2290 VDVQISVSCLC
-2301 LALQQPCVW
+2301 LALQQPAVW
-2310 NKLSTAEY
+2310 AQFASCTYL
-2318 TTHTCSLIY
+2318 THTCSIIHCIKLLIY
-2327 CLHLIIVAVAVS
+2327 SVAVC
-2339 PGDQLLH
+2339 PGDQLVR
-2346 PEKRKTK
+2346 PEKKSHTDCDS
-2353 AERDAEGDQ
+2353 EDQ
-2362 VDSAHAK
+2362 VDSALDNMH
-2369 HMFEWRACEI
+2369 EQQCCEI
-2379 MAELVEG
+2379 MAELVES
-2386 LQSILALGHHR
+2386 LQSVLSLGHHR
-2397 NSVFP
+2397 NSNIP

-2408 LRNIVISLSRLPLVN
+2408 LRNVIISLARLPLVN
-2423 SYTRVPPLVW
+2423 SYARVPPLVW
-2433 KLGWSPQT
+2433 KLGWSPRR
-2441 GGDFG
+2441 GGEFR
-2446 TTLPEIPVDF
+2446 TTLPEIPVEF
-2456 LQEKDVF
+2456 LQEKDIF

-2500 QEEETQQEEDLER
+2500 QEEENQQEEDLER
-2513 TQLNVLAVQAITSL
+2513 TQINVLAVQAITSL

-2544 LEQQPRN
+2544 PEQQPRN

-2557 ETRFGRKLAVIRG
+2557 DTRFGRKLSVIRG
-2570 EVEREIQA
+2570 VVEREIQA
-2578 LVSKRDNVHTHHPY
+2578 MVSKRDNIATHFPY
-2592 HAWDPVPSLSAA
+2592 QAWDPVPSLSSS

-2610 SHEKLLLQINTER
+2610 SHEKLLLKINTER
-2623 EIGNMDYKLGQV
+2623 EIGNMDYRLGQV

-2645 ITPLREEEWGEDE
+2645 ITPLREEEWGDDE
-2658 EDEADTP
+2658 EDEPDAP
-2665 APTSPPISPI
+2665 APTSPPTSPI

-2697 SQWLI
+2697 SQWIL
-2702 PGSPSNRRTP
+2702 PSSPSSRKTP
-2712 TILISEVVRSLLAVS
+2712 VVLISEVVRSLLAVS

-2746 QKLHPPEDEILNQY
+2746 QKVHPPEDEILNQY

-2772 GMDKAIAEP
+2772 GMDKVIAEP

-2787 TTLRSTHLPSRMGA
+2787 TTLRSTHLPSRIGA

-2810 CDLLDDTAKQ
+2810 CDLLDDTARQ

-2826 EYLLSNLKAIAH
+2826 DYVLSNLRAIAH

-2862 PLDVGAE
+2862 PLDVGSE
-2869 FMAGVIQLCGV
+2869 FNAGVIQLCGV
-2880 MVSASEDST
+2880 MLSASEEAT
-2889 PSVIYHCVL
+2889 PSVIYHCAL

-2906 SEQLSRVDG
+2906 SEQLSRMDA
-2915 EALVKLSVDRVN
+2915 ETLVKLSVDRVN

-2946 TAVLASGSDA
+2946 T
-2956 TGVRGQVDSGSAV
+2956 GVPG
-2969 AEAVGVTAG
+2969 EE
-2978 HVGFSS
+2978 
-2984 GKEKASPA
+2984 GKEKASPG
-2992 SRPTHSD
+2992 RPAETD
-2999 PQAPDSESIIVAM
+2999 PTAPDSESVIVAM

-3025 LPSEARVVSRIL
+3025 FPCEARVVSRIL

-3108 AMWSLSCFFVSASTS
+3108 AMWSLSCFFISASTS

-3128 LLPHVISRMGSSE
+3128 LLPHVISRMGKSDT
-3141 VVDVNLFC
+3141 VDVSLFC

-3163 LDRRAFQSVFETVA
+3163 LDRRSFQSVFEMVA
-3177 SPGSPYYQLL
+3177 SPGSPYHQLL
-3187 GCLQSI
+3187 CCLQII
-3193 HQDTSL
+3193 HKDTSL